1 MTIIN
6 IHEGNQTR
14 KISSDNFPITIGTD
28 LNSDI
33 LIVGSLSLGIA
44 MIIDLIDDR
53 LVLQKINPS
62 IDTKVNNEEFSGNYW
77 IKNDDELVV
86 SDKRV
91 QFQISTNQIIINV
104 DNISIEDQPTQFQKR
119 QSESIFQKKAFQRA
133 AIGVFFLVG
142 YFLFYLFTS
151 KAVEIRTMPADAK
164 VSVSGGFFPHLK
176 ISGRFLLRPG
186 KYRADY
192 SRSGYIPNSLDIT
205 ITKESSQVI
214 DIKLR
219 KTPGIVRFITRPD
232 VVYELYLEG
241 KRSAPFICADMEM
254 YQEEC
259 KKRGFPFG
267 GLLESGTRDVEL
279 RFEKHF
285 PIKEQLIING
295 MGEEQEFIFD
305 LKPAWADVQIDTKP
319 SGAEIFIDGKNVGLA
334 PLDLDIIE
342 GQHALEIK
350 KNGFKD
356 FSTEITVKAKENI
369 ILEPF
374 NLNLIDSKL
383 NIISYP
389 KGASVNID
397 SIYRGLT
404 PLELELEPIISHTI
418 SLSKPG
424 FETISENITL
434 DTQEEILKE
443 TNIEYVEFERELK
456 PIYGRMNF
464 LGTPGANLILE
475 DKKIGTVPI
484 SIDLLSKKQLLL
496 IEKERYVT
504 EELIINPTPGYE
516 QTIAI
521 NLMTPEEAAL
531 AALPNKIKT
540 TQGLDMR
547 LIYPGN
553 EFVMGA
559 PRRDQ
564 GRKTNETERLVKITR
579 PFYVGITEVSN
590 KEFREFEPK
599 HTSGAEVFREL
610 SNNMHPTV
618 MVSWQQAVE
627 YCNWL
632 SIQESLE
639 PAYEIKKGKYEL
651 KRPVGNGY
659 RLLTEAEWEWL
670 SRFNGGGGE
679 QKYPWGDSMPVA
691 EESGNYADESAEVFM
706 SNTLGQYW
714 DGYPVTSPN
723 GKFKANSL
731 GIFDLGGNVAEWV
744 NDYYK
749 VYPRDLKNIV
759 SDPLGPLE
767 GSSKV
772 IKGSS
777 WRHSSISALRYSFR
791 DHAVTSRL
799 DVGFRIARYSDRI
812 E

>member
-1 MTIIN
+1 MTTIVIQ
-6 IHEGNQTR
+6 EGNQTR
-14 KISSDNFPITIGTD
+14 KISSDDFPIKIGTD

-44 MIIDLIDDR
+44 LIIDLIDDR

-62 IDTKVNNEEFSGNYW
+62 VDTTVNDNEFSGNYW
-77 IKNDDELVV
+77 IKDGDELIV
-86 SDKRV
+86 SNKRV
-91 QFQISTNQIIINV
+91 QFKISANQIELNIENV
-104 DNISIEDQPTQFQKR
+104 SLEEQPTQFQKR
-119 QSESIFQKKAFQRA
+119 QSESIFQNKTIQRI
-133 AIGVFFLVG
+133 AIGLVFLVG

-151 KAVEIRTMPADAK
+151 KAVEINTIPADAK

-186 KYRADY
+186 EYRADY
-192 SRSGYIPNSLDIT
+192 SRSGYFSNSLDIE
-205 ITKESSQVI
+205 INEESSQVI
-214 DIKLR
+214 DIKLK

-241 KRSAPFICADMEM
+241 KFSPFICEDMEM

-259 KKRGFPFG
+259 RKRGFPFG
-267 GLLESGTRDVEL
+267 GPLEPGTRDVEL
-279 RFEKHF
+279 RFEKYF

-305 LKPAWADVQIDTKP
+305 LKPAWADVEIDTKP
-319 SGAEIFIDGKNVGLA
+319 SEAEIFIDGKNIGLT
-334 PLDLDIIE
+334 PLDLDIME
-342 GQHALEIK
+342 GQHTLEIK
-350 KNGFKD
+350 KNGFKN
-356 FSTEITVKAKENI
+356 FTTEIAVKAKENI
-369 ILEPF
+369 VLELF
-374 NLNLIDSKL
+374 NLSLLDSKI
-383 NIISYP
+383 NIISNP
-389 KGASVNID
+389 KEASVNIN

-404 PLELELEPIISHTI
+404 PLELELEPLVSHTI
-418 SLSKPG
+418 SLAKPG
-424 FETISENITL
+424 FKSISENIVL
-434 DTQEEILKE
+434 KTQEEILNE
-443 TNIEYVEFERELK
+443 RNVAYVEFERELK
-456 PIYGRMNF
+456 PIYGSISF
-464 LGTPGANLILE
+464 LGTPGAGLILE
-475 DKKIGTVPI
+475 GEQIGVVPI
-484 SIDLLSKKQLLL
+484 NLDLLSKKQLLL
-496 IEKERYVT
+496 IKKEGYVT
-504 EELIINPTPGYE
+504 EELMINPTSGYE
-516 QTIAI
+516 QTIEI

-531 AALPNKIKT
+531 AALPNKIQT
-540 TQGLDMR
+540 SQGLEMR

-579 PFYVGITEVSN
+579 PFYVGITETSN

-618 MVSWQQAVE
+618 MVSWQQAVA

-632 SIQESLE
+632 STQESLE
-639 PAYEIKKGKYEL
+639 PAYKVNKGKYEL
-651 KRPVGNGY
+651 TRPVSNGY

-679 QKYPWGDSMPVA
+679 QKYPWGDSMPVM
-691 EESGNYADESAEVFM
+691 EDSGNYADESAEVFM
-706 SNTLGQYW
+706 SNTLGKYW
-714 DGYPVTSPN
+714 DGYPVTSPT

-731 GIFDLGGNVAEWV
+731 GVFDLGGNVAEWV
-744 NDYYK
+744 NDYYS
-749 VYPRDLKNIV
+749 VYPRDLKNIE

-767 GSSKV
+767 GSSRM

-799 DVGFRIARYSDRI
+799 DVGFRIARYSDKI

>member
-1 MTIIN
+1 MTTIVIQ
-6 IHEGNQTR
+6 EGNQTR
-14 KISSDNFPITIGTD
+14 KISSDDFPIKIGTD

-44 MIIDLIDDR
+44 LIIDLIDDR

-62 IDTKVNNEEFSGNYW
+62 VDTTVNDNEFSGNYW
-77 IKNDDELVV
+77 IKDGDELIV
-86 SDKRV
+86 SNKRV
-91 QFQISTNQIIINV
+91 QFKISANQIELNIENV
-104 DNISIEDQPTQFQKR
+104 SLEEQPTQFQKR
-119 QSESIFQKKAFQRA
+119 QSESIFQNKTVQRI
-133 AIGVFFLVG
+133 AIGLVFLVG

-151 KAVEIRTMPADAK
+151 KAVEINTIPADAK

-186 KYRADY
+186 EYRADY
-192 SRSGYIPNSLDIT
+192 SRSGYFSNSLDIE
-205 ITKESSQVI
+205 INEESSQVI
-214 DIKLR
+214 DIKLK

-241 KRSAPFICADMEM
+241 KFSPFICEDMEM

-259 KKRGFPFG
+259 RKRGFSFG
-267 GLLESGTRDVEL
+267 GPLEPGTRDVEL
-279 RFEKHF
+279 RFEKYF

-305 LKPAWADVQIDTKP
+305 LKPAWADVEIDTKP
-319 SGAEIFIDGKNVGLA
+319 SEAEIFIDGKNIGLT
-334 PLDLDIIE
+334 PLDLDIME
-342 GQHALEIK
+342 GQHTLEIK
-350 KNGFKD
+350 KNGFKN
-356 FSTEITVKAKENI
+356 FTTEIAVKAKENI
-369 ILEPF
+369 VLELF
-374 NLNLIDSKL
+374 NLSLLDSKI
-383 NIISYP
+383 NIISNP
-389 KGASVNID
+389 KEASVNIN

-404 PLELELEPIISHTI
+404 PLELELEPLVSHTI
-418 SLSKPG
+418 SLAKPG
-424 FETISENITL
+424 FKSISENIVL
-434 DTQEEILKE
+434 KTQEEILNE
-443 TNIEYVEFERELK
+443 RNVAYVEFERELK
-456 PIYGRMNF
+456 PIYGSISF
-464 LGTPGANLILE
+464 LGTPGAVLILE
-475 DKKIGTVPI
+475 GEQIGVVPI
-484 SIDLLSKKQLLL
+484 NLDLLSKKQLLL
-496 IEKERYVT
+496 IKKEGYVT
-504 EELIINPTPGYE
+504 EELMINPTSGYE
-516 QTIAI
+516 QTIEI

-531 AALPNKIKT
+531 AALPNKIQT
-540 TQGLDMR
+540 SQGLEMR

-579 PFYVGITEVSN
+579 PFYVGITETSN

-618 MVSWQQAVE
+618 MVSWQQAVA

-632 SIQESLE
+632 STQESLE
-639 PAYEIKKGKYEL
+639 PAYKVNKGKYEL
-651 KRPVGNGY
+651 TRPVSNGY

-679 QKYPWGDSMPVA
+679 QKYPWGDSMPVM
-691 EESGNYADESAEVFM
+691 EDSGNYADESAEVFM
-706 SNTLGQYW
+706 SNTLGKYW
-714 DGYPVTSPN
+714 DGYPVTSPT

-731 GIFDLGGNVAEWV
+731 GVFDLGGNVAEWV
-744 NDYYK
+744 NDYYS
-749 VYPRDLKNIV
+749 VYPRDLKNV
-759 SDPLGPLE
+759 ESDPLGPLE
-767 GSSKV
+767 GSSRM

-799 DVGFRIARYSDRI
+799 DVGFRIARYSDKI

>member
-1 MTIIN
+1 MTTIVIQ
-6 IHEGNQTR
+6 EGNQTR
-14 KISSDNFPITIGTD
+14 KISSDDFPIKIGTD

-44 MIIDLIDDR
+44 LIIDLIDDR

-62 IDTKVNNEEFSGNYW
+62 VDTTVNDNEFSGNYW
-77 IKNDDELVV
+77 IKDGDELIV
-86 SDKRV
+86 SNKRV
-91 QFQISTNQIIINV
+91 QFKISANQIELNIENV
-104 DNISIEDQPTQFQKR
+104 SLEEQPTQFQKR
-119 QSESIFQKKAFQRA
+119 QSESIFQNKTIQRI
-133 AIGVFFLVG
+133 AIGLVFLVG

-151 KAVEIRTMPADAK
+151 KAVEINTIPADAK

-186 KYRADY
+186 EYRADY
-192 SRSGYIPNSLDIT
+192 SRSGYFSNSLDIE
-205 ITKESSQVI
+205 INEESSQVI
-214 DIKLR
+214 DIKLK
-219 KTPGIVRFITRPD
+219 KTPGIVRFITQPD

-241 KRSAPFICADMEM
+241 KFSPFICEDMEM

-259 KKRGFPFG
+259 RKRGFSFG
-267 GLLESGTRDVEL
+267 GPLEPGTRDVEL
-279 RFEKHF
+279 RFEKYF

-305 LKPAWADVQIDTKP
+305 LKPAWADVEINTKP
-319 SGAEIFIDGKNVGLA
+319 SEAEIFIDGKNIGLT
-334 PLDLDIIE
+334 PLDLDIME
-342 GQHALEIK
+342 GQHTLEIK

-356 FSTEITVKAKENI
+356 FTTEIAVKAKENI
-369 ILEPF
+369 VLELF
-374 NLNLIDSKL
+374 NLSLLDSKI
-383 NIISYP
+383 NIISNP
-389 KGASVNID
+389 KEASVNIN

-404 PLELELEPIISHTI
+404 PLELELEPLVSHTI
-418 SLSKPG
+418 SLAKPG
-424 FETISENITL
+424 FKSISENIIL
-434 DTQEEILKE
+434 KTQEEILNE
-443 TNIEYVEFERELK
+443 RNVAYVEFERELK
-456 PIYGRMNF
+456 PIYGSISF
-464 LGTPGANLILE
+464 LGTPGAGLILE
-475 DKKIGTVPI
+475 GEQIGVVPI
-484 SIDLLSKKQLLL
+484 NLDLLSKKQLLL
-496 IEKERYVT
+496 IKKEGYVT
-504 EELIINPTPGYE
+504 EELMINPTSGYE
-516 QTIAI
+516 QTIEI

-531 AALPNKIKT
+531 AALPNKIQT
-540 TQGLDMR
+540 SQGLEMR

-579 PFYVGITEVSN
+579 PFYVGITETSN

-618 MVSWQQAVE
+618 MVSWQQAVA

-632 SIQESLE
+632 STQESLE
-639 PAYEIKKGKYEL
+639 PAYKVNKGKYEL
-651 KRPVGNGY
+651 TQPVSNGY

-679 QKYPWGDSMPVA
+679 QKYPWGDSMPVM
-691 EESGNYADESAEVFM
+691 EDSGNYADESAEVFM
-706 SNTLGQYW
+706 SNTLGKYW
-714 DGYPVTSPN
+714 DGYPVTSPT

-731 GIFDLGGNVAEWV
+731 GVFDLGGNVAEWV
-744 NDYYK
+744 NDYYS
-749 VYPRDLKNIV
+749 VYPRDLKNV
-759 SDPLGPLE
+759 ESDPLGPLE
-767 GSSKV
+767 GSSRM

-799 DVGFRIARYSDRI
+799 DVGFRIARYSDKI

>member
-1 MTIIN
+1 MTTIVIQ
-6 IHEGNQTR
+6 EGNQTR
-14 KISSDNFPITIGTD
+14 KISSDDFPIKIGTD

-44 MIIDLIDDR
+44 LIIDLIDDR

-62 IDTKVNNEEFSGNYW
+62 VDTTVNDNEFSGNYW
-77 IKNDDELVV
+77 IKDGDELIV
-86 SDKRV
+86 SNKRV
-91 QFQISTNQIIINV
+91 QFKISANQIELNIKNV
-104 DNISIEDQPTQFQKR
+104 SLEEQPTQFQKR
-119 QSESIFQKKAFQRA
+119 QSESIFQNKTIQRI
-133 AIGVFFLVG
+133 AIGLVFLVG

-151 KAVEIRTMPADAK
+151 KAVEINTIPADAK

-186 KYRADY
+186 EYRADY
-192 SRSGYIPNSLDIT
+192 SRSGYFSNSLDIE
-205 ITKESSQVI
+205 INEESSQVI
-214 DIKLR
+214 DIKLK
-219 KTPGIVRFITRPD
+219 KTPGIVRFITQPD

-241 KRSAPFICADMEM
+241 KFSPFICEDMEM

-259 KKRGFPFG
+259 RKRGFSFG
-267 GLLESGTRDVEL
+267 GPLEPGTRDVEL
-279 RFEKHF
+279 RFEKYF
-285 PIKEQLIING
+285 PIKEQLKING

-305 LKPAWADVQIDTKP
+305 LKPAWADVEIDTKP
-319 SGAEIFIDGKNVGLA
+319 SEAEIFIDGKNIGLT
-334 PLDLDIIE
+334 PLDLDIME
-342 GQHALEIK
+342 GQHTLEIK
-350 KNGFKD
+350 KNGFKN
-356 FSTEITVKAKENI
+356 FTTEIAVKAKENI
-369 ILEPF
+369 VLELF
-374 NLNLIDSKL
+374 NLSLLDSKI
-383 NIISYP
+383 NIISNP
-389 KGASVNID
+389 KEASVNIN

-404 PLELELEPIISHTI
+404 PLELELEPLVSHTI
-418 SLSKPG
+418 SLAKPG
-424 FETISENITL
+424 FKSISENIIL
-434 DTQEEILKE
+434 KTQEEILNE
-443 TNIEYVEFERELK
+443 RNVAYVEFERELK
-456 PIYGRMNF
+456 PIYGSISF
-464 LGTPGANLILE
+464 LGTPGAGLILE
-475 DKKIGTVPI
+475 GEQIGVVPI
-484 SIDLLSKKQLLL
+484 NLDLLSKKQLLL
-496 IEKERYVT
+496 IKKEGYVT
-504 EELIINPTPGYE
+504 EELMINPTSGYE
-516 QTIAI
+516 QTIEI

-531 AALPNKIKT
+531 AALPNKIQT
-540 TQGLDMR
+540 SQGLEMR

-579 PFYVGITEVSN
+579 PFYVGITETSN

-618 MVSWQQAVE
+618 MVSWQQAVA

-632 SIQESLE
+632 STQESLE
-639 PAYEIKKGKYEL
+639 PAYKVNKGKYEL
-651 KRPVGNGY
+651 TRPVSNGY

-679 QKYPWGDSMPVA
+679 QKYPWGDSMPVM
-691 EESGNYADESAEVFM
+691 EDSGNYADESAEVFM
-706 SNTLGQYW
+706 SNTLGKYW
-714 DGYPVTSPN
+714 DGYPVTSPT

-731 GIFDLGGNVAEWV
+731 GVFDLGGNVAEWV
-744 NDYYK
+744 NDYYS
-749 VYPRDLKNIV
+749 VYPRDLKNIE

-767 GSSKV
+767 GSSRM

-799 DVGFRIARYSDRI
+799 DVGFRIARYSDKI

>member
-1 MTIIN
+1 MTTIVIQ
-6 IHEGNQTR
+6 EGNQTR
-14 KISSDNFPITIGTD
+14 KISSDDFPIKIGTD

-44 MIIDLIDDR
+44 LIIDLIDDR

-62 IDTKVNNEEFSGNYW
+62 VDTTVNDNEFSGNYW
-77 IKNDDELVV
+77 IKDGDELIV
-86 SDKRV
+86 SNKRV
-91 QFQISTNQIIINV
+91 QFKISANQIELNIENV
-104 DNISIEDQPTQFQKR
+104 SLEEQPTQFQKR
-119 QSESIFQKKAFQRA
+119 QSESIFQNKTIQRI
-133 AIGVFFLVG
+133 AIGLVFLVG

-151 KAVEIRTMPADAK
+151 KAVEINTIPADAK

-186 KYRADY
+186 EYRADY
-192 SRSGYIPNSLDIT
+192 SRSGYFSNSLDIE
-205 ITKESSQVI
+205 INEESSQVI
-214 DIKLR
+214 DIKLK
-219 KTPGIVRFITRPD
+219 KTPGIVRFITQPD

-241 KRSAPFICADMEM
+241 KFSPFICEDMEM

-259 KKRGFPFG
+259 RKRGFSFG
-267 GLLESGTRDVEL
+267 GPLEPGTRDVEL
-279 RFEKHF
+279 RFEKYF

-305 LKPAWADVQIDTKP
+305 LKPAWADVEINTKP
-319 SGAEIFIDGKNVGLA
+319 SEAEIFIDGKNIGLT
-334 PLDLDIIE
+334 PLDLDIME
-342 GQHALEIK
+342 GQHTLEIK
-350 KNGFKD
+350 KNGFKN
-356 FSTEITVKAKENI
+356 FTTEIAVKAKENI
-369 ILEPF
+369 VLELF
-374 NLNLIDSKL
+374 NLSLLDSKI
-383 NIISYP
+383 NIISNP
-389 KGASVNID
+389 KEASVNIN

-404 PLELELEPIISHTI
+404 PLELELEPLVSHTI
-418 SLSKPG
+418 SLAKPG
-424 FETISENITL
+424 FKSISENIVL
-434 DTQEEILKE
+434 KTQEEILNE
-443 TNIEYVEFERELK
+443 RNVAYVEFERELK
-456 PIYGRMNF
+456 PIYGSIIF
-464 LGTPGANLILE
+464 LGTPGAGLILE
-475 DKKIGTVPI
+475 GEQIGVVPI
-484 SIDLLSKKQLLL
+484 NLDLLSKKQLLL
-496 IEKERYVT
+496 IKKEGYVT
-504 EELIINPTPGYE
+504 EELMINPTSGYE
-516 QTIAI
+516 QTIEI

-531 AALPNKIKT
+531 AALPNKIQT
-540 TQGLDMR
+540 SQGLEMR

-579 PFYVGITEVSN
+579 PFYVGITETSN

-618 MVSWQQAVE
+618 MVSWQQAVA

-632 SIQESLE
+632 STQESLE
-639 PAYEIKKGKYEL
+639 PAYKVNKGKYEL
-651 KRPVGNGY
+651 TRPVSNGY

-679 QKYPWGDSMPVA
+679 QKYPWGDSMPVM
-691 EESGNYADESAEVFM
+691 EDSGNYADESAEVFM
-706 SNTLGQYW
+706 SNTLGKYW
-714 DGYPVTSPN
+714 DGYPVTSPT

-731 GIFDLGGNVAEWV
+731 GVFDLGGNVAEWV
-744 NDYYK
+744 NDYYS
-749 VYPRDLKNIV
+749 VYPRDLKNV
-759 SDPLGPLE
+759 ESDPLGPLE
-767 GSSKV
+767 GSSRM

-799 DVGFRIARYSDRI
+799 DVGFRIARYSDKI

>member
-1 MTIIN
+1 MTTIVIQ
-6 IHEGNQTR
+6 EGNQTR
-14 KISSDNFPITIGTD
+14 KISSDDFPIKIGTD

-33 LIVGSLSLGIA
+33 VIIGSLSLGIA

-53 LVLQKINPS
+53 LVLQMINS
-62 IDTKVNNEEFSGNYW
+62 SVDTKVNDNKFSGNHW
-77 IKNDDELVV
+77 IKDGDELIV

-91 QFQISTNQIIINV
+91 QFKISANQIELNIENV
-104 DNISIEDQPTQFQKR
+104 SSEEQPTQFQKR
-119 QSESIFQKKAFQRA
+119 QSESIFQNKTFQKA
-133 AIGVFFLVG
+133 AIGLVFLVG

-151 KAVEIRTMPADAK
+151 KAVEINTLPPDAK

-186 KYRADY
+186 EYRVDY
-192 SRSGYIPNSLDIT
+192 SRSGYIPSSLDIE
-205 ITKESSQVI
+205 INEESSQVI
-214 DIKLR
+214 DIKLK

-241 KRSAPFICADMEM
+241 KFSSFICEDMEM

-259 KKRGFPFG
+259 RKRGFPFG
-267 GLLESGTRDVEL
+267 GLLEPGTRDVEL
-279 RFEKHF
+279 RFDKYF
-285 PIKEQLIING
+285 PIKEQLVING

-305 LKPAWADVQIDTKP
+305 LEPAWADVQIDTKP
-319 SGAEIFIDGKNVGLA
+319 SGAEIFIDGKNIGFT
-334 PLDLDIIE
+334 PLDLDLIE
-342 GQHALEIK
+342 GQHALGFK
-350 KNGFKD
+350 KNGYKD
-356 FSTEITVKAKENI
+356 FTTELVVKAKENI
-369 ILEPF
+369 IFEPF
-374 NLNLIDSKL
+374 NLNLLDSKL
-383 NIISYP
+383 NITSNP
-389 KGASVNID
+389 LGASVNVD

-404 PLELELEPIISHTI
+404 PLKLELEPLVDHSI

-424 FETISENITL
+424 FKTISEKISL
-434 DTQEEILKE
+434 RTQEEILNE
-443 TNIEYVEFERELK
+443 RDVGYVEFERELK
-456 PIYGRMNF
+456 PIYGSISF
-464 LGTPGANLILE
+464 LGTPGADLILE
-475 DKKIGTVPI
+475 GEQIGVVPI
-484 SIDLLSKKQLLL
+484 NLDLLSKKQLLL
-496 IEKERYVT
+496 IKKEGYVT
-504 EELIINPTPGYE
+504 EELMINPTSGYE
-516 QTIAI
+516 QTIEI
-521 NLMTPEEAAL
+521 NLMTPEESAL

-540 TQGLDMR
+540 SQGLEMR

-579 PFYVGITEVSN
+579 PFYVGITETSN

-610 SNNMHPTV
+610 SNNLHPTV
-618 MVSWQQAVE
+618 MVSWQQAAA

-632 SIQESLE
+632 SAQESLE
-639 PAYEIKKGKYEL
+639 PAYKINKGKYEL
-651 KRPVGNGY
+651 RRPVSNGY

-679 QKYPWGDSMPVA
+679 QKYPWGDSMPVM
-691 EESGNYADESAEVFM
+691 EDSGNYADESAEVFM
-706 SNTLGQYW
+706 SNTLGKYW
-714 DGYPVTSPN
+714 DGYPVTSPS

-731 GIFDLGGNVAEWV
+731 GVYDLGGNVAEWV
-744 NDYYK
+744 NDYYS
-749 VYPRDLKNIV
+749 VYPRDLKNIE

-767 GSSKV
+767 GSSRM

-791 DHAVTSRL
+791 DHAVASRL
-799 DVGFRIARYSDRI
+799 DVGFRIARYSDKI

>member
-1 MTIIN
+1 MTTIVIQ
-6 IHEGNQTR
+6 EGNQTR
-14 KISSDNFPITIGTD
+14 KISSDDFPIKIGTD

-44 MIIDLIDDR
+44 LIIDLIDDR

-62 IDTKVNNEEFSGNYW
+62 VDTTVNDNEFSGNYW
-77 IKNDDELVV
+77 IKDGDELIV
-86 SDKRV
+86 SNKRV
-91 QFQISTNQIIINV
+91 QFKISANQIELNIENV
-104 DNISIEDQPTQFQKR
+104 SLEEQPTQFQKR
-119 QSESIFQKKAFQRA
+119 QSESIFQNKTIQRI
-133 AIGVFFLVG
+133 AIGLVFLVG

-151 KAVEIRTMPADAK
+151 KAVEINTIPADAK

-186 KYRADY
+186 EYRADY
-192 SRSGYIPNSLDIT
+192 SRSGYFSNSLDIE
-205 ITKESSQVI
+205 INEESSQVI
-214 DIKLR
+214 DIKLK
-219 KTPGIVRFITRPD
+219 KTPGIVRFITQPD

-241 KRSAPFICADMEM
+241 KFSPFICEDMEM

-259 KKRGFPFG
+259 RKRGFSFG
-267 GLLESGTRDVEL
+267 GPLEPGTRDVEL
-279 RFEKHF
+279 RFEKYF
-285 PIKEQLIING
+285 PIKEELIING

-305 LKPAWADVQIDTKP
+305 LKPAWADVEIDTKP
-319 SGAEIFIDGKNVGLA
+319 SEAEIFIDGKNIGLT
-334 PLDLDIIE
+334 PLDLDIME
-342 GQHALEIK
+342 GQHTLEIK
-350 KNGFKD
+350 KNGFKN
-356 FSTEITVKAKENI
+356 FTTEIAVKAKENI
-369 ILEPF
+369 VLELF
-374 NLNLIDSKL
+374 NLSLLDSKI
-383 NIISYP
+383 NIISNP
-389 KGASVNID
+389 KEASVNIN

-404 PLELELEPIISHTI
+404 PLELELEPLVSHTI
-418 SLSKPG
+418 SLAKPG
-424 FETISENITL
+424 FKSISENIVL
-434 DTQEEILKE
+434 KTQEEILNE
-443 TNIEYVEFERELK
+443 RNVAYVEFERELK
-456 PIYGRMNF
+456 PIYGSISF
-464 LGTPGANLILE
+464 LGTPGAGLILE
-475 DKKIGTVPI
+475 GEQIGVVPI
-484 SIDLLSKKQLLL
+484 NLDLLSKKQLLL
-496 IEKERYVT
+496 IKKEGYVT
-504 EELIINPTPGYE
+504 EELMINPTSGYE
-516 QTIAI
+516 QTIEI

-531 AALPNKIKT
+531 AALPNKIQT
-540 TQGLDMR
+540 SQGLEMR

-579 PFYVGITEVSN
+579 PFYVGITETSN

-618 MVSWQQAVE
+618 MVSWQQAVA

-632 SIQESLE
+632 STQESLE
-639 PAYEIKKGKYEL
+639 PAYKVNKGKYEL
-651 KRPVGNGY
+651 TQPVSNGY

-679 QKYPWGDSMPVA
+679 QKYPWGDSMPVM
-691 EESGNYADESAEVFM
+691 EDSGNYADESAEVFM
-706 SNTLGQYW
+706 SNTLGKYW
-714 DGYPVTSPN
+714 DGYPVTSPT

-731 GIFDLGGNVAEWV
+731 GVFDLGGNVAEWV
-744 NDYYK
+744 NDYYS
-749 VYPRDLKNIV
+749 VYPRDLKNIE

-767 GSSKV
+767 GNSRM

-799 DVGFRIARYSDRI
+799 DVGFRIARYSDKI

>member
-1 MTIIN
+1 MTTIVIQ
-6 IHEGNQTR
+6 EGNQTR
-14 KISSDNFPITIGTD
+14 KISSDDFPIKIGTD

-44 MIIDLIDDR
+44 LIIDLIDER

-62 IDTKVNNEEFSGNYW
+62 VDTTVNDNEFSGNYW
-77 IKNDDELVV
+77 IKDGDELIV
-86 SDKRV
+86 SNKRV
-91 QFQISTNQIIINV
+91 QFKISANQIELNIENV
-104 DNISIEDQPTQFQKR
+104 SLEEQPTQFQKR
-119 QSESIFQKKAFQRA
+119 QSESIFQNKTIQRI
-133 AIGVFFLVG
+133 AIGLVFLVG

-151 KAVEIRTMPADAK
+151 KAVEINTIPADAK

-186 KYRADY
+186 EYRADY
-192 SRSGYIPNSLDIT
+192 SRSGYFSNSLDIE
-205 ITKESSQVI
+205 INEESSQVI
-214 DIKLR
+214 DIKLK

-241 KRSAPFICADMEM
+241 KFSPFICEDMEM

-259 KKRGFPFG
+259 RKRGFSFG
-267 GLLESGTRDVEL
+267 GPLEPGTRDVEL
-279 RFEKHF
+279 RFEKYF
-285 PIKEQLIING
+285 PIKEQLKING

-305 LKPAWADVQIDTKP
+305 LKPAWADVEIDTKP
-319 SGAEIFIDGKNVGLA
+319 SEAEIFIDGKNIGLT
-334 PLDLDIIE
+334 PLDLDIME
-342 GQHALEIK
+342 GQHTLEIK
-350 KNGFKD
+350 KNGFKN
-356 FSTEITVKAKENI
+356 FTTEIAVKAKENI
-369 ILEPF
+369 VLELF
-374 NLNLIDSKL
+374 NLSLLDSKI
-383 NIISYP
+383 NIISNP
-389 KGASVNID
+389 KEASVNIN

-404 PLELELEPIISHTI
+404 PLELELEPLVSHTI
-418 SLSKPG
+418 SLAKPG
-424 FETISENITL
+424 FKSISENIVL
-434 DTQEEILKE
+434 KTQEEILNE
-443 TNIEYVEFERELK
+443 RNVAYVEFERELK
-456 PIYGRMNF
+456 PIYGSISF
-464 LGTPGANLILE
+464 LGTPGAGLILE
-475 DKKIGTVPI
+475 GEQIGVVPI
-484 SIDLLSKKQLLL
+484 NLDLLSKKQLLL
-496 IEKERYVT
+496 IKKEGYVT
-504 EELIINPTPGYE
+504 EELMINPTSGYE
-516 QTIAI
+516 QTIEI

-531 AALPNKIKT
+531 AALPNKIQT
-540 TQGLDMR
+540 SQGLEMR

-579 PFYVGITEVSN
+579 PFYVGITETSN

-618 MVSWQQAVE
+618 MVSWQQAVA

-632 SIQESLE
+632 STQESLE
-639 PAYEIKKGKYEL
+639 PAYKVNKGKYEL
-651 KRPVGNGY
+651 TRPVSNGY

-679 QKYPWGDSMPVA
+679 QKYPWGDSMPVM
-691 EESGNYADESAEVFM
+691 EDSGNYADESAEVFM
-706 SNTLGQYW
+706 SNTLGKYW
-714 DGYPVTSPN
+714 DGYPVTSPT

-731 GIFDLGGNVAEWV
+731 GVFDLGGNVAEWV
-744 NDYYK
+744 NDYYS
-749 VYPRDLKNIV
+749 VYPRDLKNIE

-767 GSSKV
+767 GSSRM

-799 DVGFRIARYSDRI
+799 DVGFRIARYSDKI

>member
-1 MTIIN
+1 MTTIVIQ
-6 IHEGNQTR
+6 EGNQTR
-14 KISSDNFPITIGTD
+14 KISSDDFPIKIGTD

-44 MIIDLIDDR
+44 LIIDLIDDR

-62 IDTKVNNEEFSGNYW
+62 VDTTVNDNEFSGNYW
-77 IKNDDELVV
+77 IKDGDELIV
-86 SDKRV
+86 SNKRV
-91 QFQISTNQIIINV
+91 QFKISANQIELNIKNV
-104 DNISIEDQPTQFQKR
+104 SLEEQPTQFQKR
-119 QSESIFQKKAFQRA
+119 QSESIFQNKTIQRI
-133 AIGVFFLVG
+133 AIGLVFLVG

-151 KAVEIRTMPADAK
+151 KAVEINTIPADAK

-186 KYRADY
+186 EYRADY
-192 SRSGYIPNSLDIT
+192 SRSGYFSNSLDIE
-205 ITKESSQVI
+205 INEESSQVI
-214 DIKLR
+214 DIKLK
-219 KTPGIVRFITRPD
+219 KTPGIVRFITQPD

-241 KRSAPFICADMEM
+241 KFSPFICEDMEM

-259 KKRGFPFG
+259 RKRGFSFG
-267 GLLESGTRDVEL
+267 GPLEPGTRDVEL
-279 RFEKHF
+279 RFEKYF

-305 LKPAWADVQIDTKP
+305 LKPAWADVEIDTKP
-319 SGAEIFIDGKNVGLA
+319 SEAEIFIDGKNIGLT
-334 PLDLDIIE
+334 PLDLDIME
-342 GQHALEIK
+342 GQHTLEIK

-356 FSTEITVKAKENI
+356 FTTEIAVKAKENI
-369 ILEPF
+369 VLELF
-374 NLNLIDSKL
+374 NLSLLDSKI
-383 NIISYP
+383 NIISNP
-389 KGASVNID
+389 KEASVNIN

-404 PLELELEPIISHTI
+404 PLELELEPLVSHTI
-418 SLSKPG
+418 SLAKPG
-424 FETISENITL
+424 FKSISENIIL
-434 DTQEEILKE
+434 KTQEEILNE
-443 TNIEYVEFERELK
+443 RNVAYVEFERELK
-456 PIYGRMNF
+456 PIYGSISF
-464 LGTPGANLILE
+464 LGTPGAGLILE
-475 DKKIGTVPI
+475 GEQIGVVPI
-484 SIDLLSKKQLLL
+484 NLDLLSKKQLLL
-496 IEKERYVT
+496 IKKEGYVT
-504 EELIINPTPGYE
+504 EELMINPTSGYE
-516 QTIAI
+516 QTIEI

-531 AALPNKIKT
+531 AALPNKIQT
-540 TQGLDMR
+540 SQGLEMR

-579 PFYVGITEVSN
+579 PFYVGITETSN

-618 MVSWQQAVE
+618 MVSWQQAVA

-632 SIQESLE
+632 STQESLE
-639 PAYEIKKGKYEL
+639 PAYKVNKGKYEL
-651 KRPVGNGY
+651 TRPVSNGY

-679 QKYPWGDSMPVA
+679 QKYPWGDSMPVM
-691 EESGNYADESAEVFM
+691 EDSGNYADESAEVFM
-706 SNTLGQYW
+706 SNTLGKYW
-714 DGYPVTSPN
+714 DGYPVTSPT

-731 GIFDLGGNVAEWV
+731 GVFDLGGNVAEWV
-744 NDYYK
+744 NDYYS
-749 VYPRDLKNIV
+749 VYPRDLKNV
-759 SDPLGPLE
+759 ESDPLGPLE
-767 GSSKV
+767 GSSRM

-799 DVGFRIARYSDRI
+799 DVGFRIARYSDKI

>member
-1 MTIIN
+1 MTTIVIQ
-6 IHEGNQTR
+6 EGNQTR
-14 KISSDNFPITIGTD
+14 KISSDDFPIKIGTD

-44 MIIDLIDDR
+44 LIIDLIDDR

-62 IDTKVNNEEFSGNYW
+62 VDTTVNDNEFSGNYW
-77 IKNDDELVV
+77 IKDGDELIV
-86 SDKRV
+86 SNKRV
-91 QFQISTNQIIINV
+91 QFKISANQIELNIENV
-104 DNISIEDQPTQFQKR
+104 SLEEQPTQFQKR
-119 QSESIFQKKAFQRA
+119 QSESIFQNKTIQRI
-133 AIGVFFLVG
+133 AIGLVFLVG

-151 KAVEIRTMPADAK
+151 KAVEINTIPADAK

-186 KYRADY
+186 EYRADY
-192 SRSGYIPNSLDIT
+192 SRSGYFSNSLDIE
-205 ITKESSQVI
+205 INEESSQVI
-214 DIKLR
+214 DIKLK
-219 KTPGIVRFITRPD
+219 KTPGIVRFITQPD

-241 KRSAPFICADMEM
+241 KFSPFICEDMEM

-259 KKRGFPFG
+259 RKRGFSFG
-267 GLLESGTRDVEL
+267 GPLEPGTRDVEL
-279 RFEKHF
+279 RFEKYF

-305 LKPAWADVQIDTKP
+305 LKPAWADVEIDTKP
-319 SGAEIFIDGKNVGLA
+319 SEAEIFIDGKNIGLT
-334 PLDLDIIE
+334 PLDLDIME
-342 GQHALEIK
+342 GQHTLEIK
-350 KNGFKD
+350 KNGFKN
-356 FSTEITVKAKENI
+356 FTTEIAVKAKENI
-369 ILEPF
+369 VLELF
-374 NLNLIDSKL
+374 NLSLLDSKI
-383 NIISYP
+383 NIISNP
-389 KGASVNID
+389 KEASVNIN

-404 PLELELEPIISHTI
+404 PLELELEPLVSHTI
-418 SLSKPG
+418 SLAKPG
-424 FETISENITL
+424 FKSISENIIL
-434 DTQEEILKE
+434 KTQEEILNE
-443 TNIEYVEFERELK
+443 RNVAYVEFERELK
-456 PIYGRMNF
+456 PIYGSISF
-464 LGTPGANLILE
+464 LGTPGAGLILE
-475 DKKIGTVPI
+475 GEQIGVVPI
-484 SIDLLSKKQLLL
+484 NLDLLSKKQLLL
-496 IEKERYVT
+496 IKKEGYVT
-504 EELIINPTPGYE
+504 EELMINPTSGYE
-516 QTIAI
+516 QTIEI

-531 AALPNKIKT
+531 AALPNKIQT
-540 TQGLDMR
+540 SQGLEMR

-579 PFYVGITEVSN
+579 PFYVGITETSN

-618 MVSWQQAVE
+618 MVSWQQAVA

-632 SIQESLE
+632 STQESLE
-639 PAYEIKKGKYEL
+639 PAYKVNKGKYEL
-651 KRPVGNGY
+651 TRPVSNGY

-679 QKYPWGDSMPVA
+679 QKYPWGDSMPVM
-691 EESGNYADESAEVFM
+691 EDSGNYADESAEVFM
-706 SNTLGQYW
+706 SNTLGKYW
-714 DGYPVTSPN
+714 DGYPVTSPT

-731 GIFDLGGNVAEWV
+731 GVFDLGGNVAEWV
-744 NDYYK
+744 NDYYS
-749 VYPRDLKNIV
+749 VYPRDLKNV
-759 SDPLGPLE
+759 ESDPLGPLE
-767 GSSKV
+767 GSSRM

-799 DVGFRIARYSDRI
+799 DVGFRIARYSDKI

>member
-1 MTIIN
+1 MTTIVIQ
-6 IHEGNQTR
+6 EGNQTR
-14 KISSDNFPITIGTD
+14 KISSDDFPIKIGTD

-44 MIIDLIDDR
+44 LIIDLIDDR

-62 IDTKVNNEEFSGNYW
+62 VDTTVNDNEFSGNYW
-77 IKNDDELVV
+77 IKDGDELIV
-86 SDKRV
+86 SNKRV
-91 QFQISTNQIIINV
+91 QFKISANQIELNIKNV
-104 DNISIEDQPTQFQKR
+104 SLEEQPTQFQKR
-119 QSESIFQKKAFQRA
+119 QSESIFQNKTIQRI
-133 AIGVFFLVG
+133 AIGLVFLVG

-151 KAVEIRTMPADAK
+151 KAVEINTIPADAK

-186 KYRADY
+186 EYRADY
-192 SRSGYIPNSLDIT
+192 SRSGYFSNSLDIE
-205 ITKESSQVI
+205 INEESSQVI
-214 DIKLR
+214 DIKLK
-219 KTPGIVRFITRPD
+219 KTPGIVRFITQPD

-241 KRSAPFICADMEM
+241 KFSPFICEDMEM

-259 KKRGFPFG
+259 RKRGFSFG
-267 GLLESGTRDVEL
+267 GPLEPGTRDVEL
-279 RFEKHF
+279 RFEKYF

-305 LKPAWADVQIDTKP
+305 LKPAWADVEIDTKP
-319 SGAEIFIDGKNVGLA
+319 SGAEIFIDGKNIGLT
-334 PLDLDIIE
+334 PLDLDIME
-342 GQHALEIK
+342 GQHTLEIK

-356 FSTEITVKAKENI
+356 FTTEIAVKAKENI
-369 ILEPF
+369 VLELF
-374 NLNLIDSKL
+374 NLSLLDSKI
-383 NIISYP
+383 NIISNP
-389 KGASVNID
+389 KEASVNIN

-404 PLELELEPIISHTI
+404 PLELELEPLVSHTI
-418 SLSKPG
+418 SLAKPG
-424 FETISENITL
+424 FKSISENIIL
-434 DTQEEILKE
+434 KTQEEILNE
-443 TNIEYVEFERELK
+443 RNVAYVEFERELK
-456 PIYGRMNF
+456 PIYGSISF
-464 LGTPGANLILE
+464 LGTPGAGLILE
-475 DKKIGTVPI
+475 GEQIGVVPI
-484 SIDLLSKKQLLL
+484 NLDLLSKKQLLL
-496 IEKERYVT
+496 IKKEGYVT
-504 EELIINPTPGYE
+504 EELMINPTSGYE
-516 QTIAI
+516 QTIEI

-531 AALPNKIKT
+531 AALPNKIQT
-540 TQGLDMR
+540 SQGLEMR

-579 PFYVGITEVSN
+579 PFYVGITETSN

-618 MVSWQQAVE
+618 MVSWQQAVA

-632 SIQESLE
+632 STQESLE
-639 PAYEIKKGKYEL
+639 PAYKVNKGKYEL
-651 KRPVGNGY
+651 TRPVSNGY

-679 QKYPWGDSMPVA
+679 QKYPWGDSMPVM
-691 EESGNYADESAEVFM
+691 EDSGNYADESAEVFM
-706 SNTLGQYW
+706 SNTLGKYW
-714 DGYPVTSPN
+714 DGYPVTSPT

-731 GIFDLGGNVAEWV
+731 GVFDLGGNVAEWV
-744 NDYYK
+744 NDYYS
-749 VYPRDLKNIV
+749 VYPRDLKNIE

-767 GSSKV
+767 GSSRM

-799 DVGFRIARYSDRI
+799 DVGFRIARYSDKI

>member
-1 MTIIN
+1 MTTIVIQ
-6 IHEGNQTR
+6 EGNQTR
-14 KISSDNFPITIGTD
+14 KISSDDFPIKIGTD

-44 MIIDLIDDR
+44 LIIDLIDDR

-62 IDTKVNNEEFSGNYW
+62 VDTTVNDNEFSGNYW
-77 IKNDDELVV
+77 IKDGDELIV
-86 SDKRV
+86 SNKRV
-91 QFQISTNQIIINV
+91 QFKISANQIELNIENV
-104 DNISIEDQPTQFQKR
+104 SLEEQPTQFQKR
-119 QSESIFQKKAFQRA
+119 QSESIFQNKTIQRI
-133 AIGVFFLVG
+133 AIGLVFLVG

-151 KAVEIRTMPADAK
+151 KAVEINTIPADAK

-186 KYRADY
+186 EYRADY
-192 SRSGYIPNSLDIT
+192 SRSGYFSNSLDIE
-205 ITKESSQVI
+205 INEESSQVI
-214 DIKLR
+214 DIKLK
-219 KTPGIVRFITRPD
+219 KTPGIVRFITQPD

-241 KRSAPFICADMEM
+241 KFSPFICEDMEM

-259 KKRGFPFG
+259 RKRGFSFG
-267 GLLESGTRDVEL
+267 GPLEPGTRDVEL
-279 RFEKHF
+279 RFEKYF
-285 PIKEQLIING
+285 PIKEQLKING

-305 LKPAWADVQIDTKP
+305 LKPAWADVEIDTKP
-319 SGAEIFIDGKNVGLA
+319 SEAEIFIDGKNIGLT
-334 PLDLDIIE
+334 PLDLDIME
-342 GQHALEIK
+342 GQHTLEIK

-356 FSTEITVKAKENI
+356 FTTEIAVKAKENI
-369 ILEPF
+369 VLELF
-374 NLNLIDSKL
+374 NLSLLDSKI
-383 NIISYP
+383 NIISNP
-389 KGASVNID
+389 KEASVNIN

-404 PLELELEPIISHTI
+404 PLELELEPLVSHTI
-418 SLSKPG
+418 SLAKPG
-424 FETISENITL
+424 FKSISENIIL
-434 DTQEEILKE
+434 KTQEEILNE
-443 TNIEYVEFERELK
+443 RNVAYVEFERELK
-456 PIYGRMNF
+456 PIYGSISF
-464 LGTPGANLILE
+464 LGTPGAGLILE
-475 DKKIGTVPI
+475 GEQIGVVPI
-484 SIDLLSKKQLLL
+484 NLDLLSKKQLLL
-496 IEKERYVT
+496 IKKEGYVT
-504 EELIINPTPGYE
+504 EELMINPTSGYE
-516 QTIAI
+516 QTIEI

-531 AALPNKIKT
+531 AALPNKIQT
-540 TQGLDMR
+540 SQGLEMR

-579 PFYVGITEVSN
+579 PFYVGITETSN

-618 MVSWQQAVE
+618 MVSWQQAVA

-632 SIQESLE
+632 STQESLE
-639 PAYEIKKGKYEL
+639 PAYKVNKGKYEL
-651 KRPVGNGY
+651 TRPVSNGY

-679 QKYPWGDSMPVA
+679 QKYPWGDSMPVM
-691 EESGNYADESAEVFM
+691 EDSGNYADESAEVFM
-706 SNTLGQYW
+706 SNTLGKYW
-714 DGYPVTSPN
+714 DGYPVTSPT

-731 GIFDLGGNVAEWV
+731 GVFDLGGNVAEWV
-744 NDYYK
+744 NDYYS
-749 VYPRDLKNIV
+749 VYPRDLKNV
-759 SDPLGPLE
+759 ESDPLGPLE
-767 GSSKV
+767 GSSRM

-799 DVGFRIARYSDRI
+799 DVGFRIARYSDKI

>member
-1 MTIIN
+1 MTTIVIQ
-6 IHEGNQTR
+6 EGNQTR
-14 KISSDNFPITIGTD
+14 KISSDDFPIKIGTD

-44 MIIDLIDDR
+44 LIIDLIDDR

-62 IDTKVNNEEFSGNYW
+62 VDTTVNDNEFSGNYW
-77 IKNDDELVV
+77 IKDGDELIV
-86 SDKRV
+86 SNKRV
-91 QFQISTNQIIINV
+91 QFKISANQIELNIENV
-104 DNISIEDQPTQFQKR
+104 SLEEQPTQFQKR
-119 QSESIFQKKAFQRA
+119 QSESIFQNKTIQRI
-133 AIGVFFLVG
+133 AIGLVFLVG

-151 KAVEIRTMPADAK
+151 KAVEINTIPADAK

-186 KYRADY
+186 EYRADY
-192 SRSGYIPNSLDIT
+192 SRSGYFSNSLDIE
-205 ITKESSQVI
+205 INEESSQVI
-214 DIKLR
+214 DIKLK
-219 KTPGIVRFITRPD
+219 KTPGIVRFITQPD

-241 KRSAPFICADMEM
+241 KFSPFICEDMEM

-259 KKRGFPFG
+259 RKRGFSFG
-267 GLLESGTRDVEL
+267 GPLEPGTRDVEL
-279 RFEKHF
+279 RFEKYF
-285 PIKEQLIING
+285 PIKEQLKING

-305 LKPAWADVQIDTKP
+305 LKPAWADVEIDTKP
-319 SGAEIFIDGKNVGLA
+319 SEAEIFIDGKNIGLT
-334 PLDLDIIE
+334 PLDLDIME
-342 GQHALEIK
+342 GQHTLEIK

-356 FSTEITVKAKENI
+356 FTTEIAVKAKENI
-369 ILEPF
+369 VLELF
-374 NLNLIDSKL
+374 NLSLLDSKI
-383 NIISYP
+383 NIISNP
-389 KGASVNID
+389 KEASVNIN

-404 PLELELEPIISHTI
+404 PLELELEPLVSHTI
-418 SLSKPG
+418 SLAKPG
-424 FETISENITL
+424 FKSISENIIL
-434 DTQEEILKE
+434 KTQEEILNE
-443 TNIEYVEFERELK
+443 RNVAYVEFERELK
-456 PIYGRMNF
+456 PIYGSISF
-464 LGTPGANLILE
+464 LGTPGAGLILE
-475 DKKIGTVPI
+475 GEQIGVVPI
-484 SIDLLSKKQLLL
+484 NLDLLSKKQLLL
-496 IEKERYVT
+496 IKKEGYVT
-504 EELIINPTPGYE
+504 EELMINPTSGYE
-516 QTIAI
+516 QTIEI

-531 AALPNKIKT
+531 AALPNKIQT
-540 TQGLDMR
+540 SQGLEMR

-579 PFYVGITEVSN
+579 PFYVGITETSN

-618 MVSWQQAVE
+618 MVSWQQAVA

-632 SIQESLE
+632 STQESLE
-639 PAYEIKKGKYEL
+639 PAYKVNKGKYEL
-651 KRPVGNGY
+651 TRPVSNGY

-679 QKYPWGDSMPVA
+679 QKYPWGDSMPVM
-691 EESGNYADESAEVFM
+691 EDSGNYADESAEVFM
-706 SNTLGQYW
+706 SNTLGKYW
-714 DGYPVTSPN
+714 DGYPVTSPT

-731 GIFDLGGNVAEWV
+731 GVFDLGGNVAEWV
-744 NDYYK
+744 NDYYS
-749 VYPRDLKNIV
+749 VYPRDLKNIE

-767 GSSKV
+767 GSSRM

-799 DVGFRIARYSDRI
+799 DVGFRIARYSDKI

>member
-1 MTIIN
+1 MTTIVIQ
-6 IHEGNQTR
+6 EGNQTR
-14 KISSDNFPITIGTD
+14 KISSDDFPIKIGTD

-44 MIIDLIDDR
+44 LIIDLIDDR

-62 IDTKVNNEEFSGNYW
+62 VDTTVNDNEFSGNYW
-77 IKNDDELVV
+77 IKDGDELIV
-86 SDKRV
+86 SNKRV
-91 QFQISTNQIIINV
+91 QFKISANQIELNIENV
-104 DNISIEDQPTQFQKR
+104 SLEEQPTQFQKR
-119 QSESIFQKKAFQRA
+119 QSESIFQNKTIQRI
-133 AIGVFFLVG
+133 AIGLVFLVG

-151 KAVEIRTMPADAK
+151 KAVEINTIPADAK

-186 KYRADY
+186 EYRADY
-192 SRSGYIPNSLDIT
+192 SRSGYFSNSLDIE
-205 ITKESSQVI
+205 INEESSQVI
-214 DIKLR
+214 DIKLK

-232 VVYELYLEG
+232 VVYKLYLEG
-241 KRSAPFICADMEM
+241 KFSPFICEDMEM

-259 KKRGFPFG
+259 RKRGFSFG
-267 GLLESGTRDVEL
+267 GPLEPGTRDVEL
-279 RFEKHF
+279 RFEKYF
-285 PIKEQLIING
+285 TIKEQLIING

-305 LKPAWADVQIDTKP
+305 LKPAWADVEIDTKP
-319 SGAEIFIDGKNVGLA
+319 SEAEIFIDGKNIGLT
-334 PLDLDIIE
+334 PLDLDIME
-342 GQHALEIK
+342 GQHTLEIK
-350 KNGFKD
+350 KNGFKN
-356 FSTEITVKAKENI
+356 FTTEIAVKAKENI
-369 ILEPF
+369 VLELF
-374 NLNLIDSKL
+374 NLSLLDSKI
-383 NIISYP
+383 NIISNP
-389 KGASVNID
+389 KEASVNIN

-404 PLELELEPIISHTI
+404 PLELELEPLVSHTI
-418 SLSKPG
+418 SLAKPG
-424 FETISENITL
+424 FKSISENIVL
-434 DTQEEILKE
+434 KTQEEILNE
-443 TNIEYVEFERELK
+443 RNVAYVEFERELK
-456 PIYGRMNF
+456 PIYGSISF
-464 LGTPGANLILE
+464 LGTPGAGLILE
-475 DKKIGTVPI
+475 GEQIGVVPI
-484 SIDLLSKKQLLL
+484 NLDLLSKKQLLL
-496 IEKERYVT
+496 IKKEGYVT
-504 EELIINPTPGYE
+504 EELMINPTSGYE
-516 QTIAI
+516 QTIEI

-531 AALPNKIKT
+531 AALPNKIQT
-540 TQGLDMR
+540 SQGLEMR

-579 PFYVGITEVSN
+579 PFYVGITETSN

-618 MVSWQQAVE
+618 MVSWQQAVA

-632 SIQESLE
+632 STQESLE
-639 PAYEIKKGKYEL
+639 PAYKVNKGKYEL
-651 KRPVGNGY
+651 TRPVSNGY

-679 QKYPWGDSMPVA
+679 QKYPWGDSMPVM
-691 EESGNYADESAEVFM
+691 EDSGNYADESAEVFM
-706 SNTLGQYW
+706 SNTLGKYW
-714 DGYPVTSPN
+714 DGYPVTSPT

-731 GIFDLGGNVAEWV
+731 GVFDLGGNVAEWV
-744 NDYYK
+744 NDYYS
-749 VYPRDLKNIV
+749 VYPRDLKNIE

-767 GSSKV
+767 GSSRM

-799 DVGFRIARYSDRI
+799 DVGFRIARYSDKI

>member
-1 MTIIN
+1 MTTIVIQ
-6 IHEGNQTR
+6 EGNQTR
-14 KISSDNFPITIGTD
+14 KISSDDFPIKIGTD

-44 MIIDLIDDR
+44 LIIDLIDDR

-62 IDTKVNNEEFSGNYW
+62 VDTTVNDNEFSGNYW
-77 IKNDDELVV
+77 IKDGDELIV
-86 SDKRV
+86 SNKRV
-91 QFQISTNQIIINV
+91 QFKISANQIELNIENV
-104 DNISIEDQPTQFQKR
+104 SLEEQPTQFQKR
-119 QSESIFQKKAFQRA
+119 QSESIFQNKTIQRI
-133 AIGVFFLVG
+133 AIGLVFLVG

-151 KAVEIRTMPADAK
+151 KAVEINTIPADAK

-186 KYRADY
+186 EYRADY
-192 SRSGYIPNSLDIT
+192 SRSGYFSNSLDIE
-205 ITKESSQVI
+205 INEESSQVI
-214 DIKLR
+214 DIKLK
-219 KTPGIVRFITRPD
+219 KTPGIVRFITQPD

-241 KRSAPFICADMEM
+241 KFSPFICEDMEM

-259 KKRGFPFG
+259 RKRGFSFG
-267 GLLESGTRDVEL
+267 GPLEPGTRDVEL
-279 RFEKHF
+279 RFEKYF

-305 LKPAWADVQIDTKP
+305 LKPAWADVEIDTKP
-319 SGAEIFIDGKNVGLA
+319 SGAEIFIDGKNIGLT
-334 PLDLDIIE
+334 PLDLDIME
-342 GQHALEIK
+342 GQHTLEIK

-356 FSTEITVKAKENI
+356 FTTEIAVKAKENI
-369 ILEPF
+369 VLELF
-374 NLNLIDSKL
+374 NLSLLDSKI
-383 NIISYP
+383 NIISNP
-389 KGASVNID
+389 KEASVNIN

-404 PLELELEPIISHTI
+404 PLELELEPLVSHTI
-418 SLSKPG
+418 SLAKPG
-424 FETISENITL
+424 FKSISENIIL
-434 DTQEEILKE
+434 KTQEEILNE
-443 TNIEYVEFERELK
+443 RNVAYVEFERELK
-456 PIYGRMNF
+456 PIYGSISF
-464 LGTPGANLILE
+464 LGTPGAGLILE
-475 DKKIGTVPI
+475 GEQIGVVPI
-484 SIDLLSKKQLLL
+484 NLDLLSKKQLLL
-496 IEKERYVT
+496 IKKEGYVT
-504 EELIINPTPGYE
+504 EELMINPTSGYE
-516 QTIAI
+516 QTIEI

-531 AALPNKIKT
+531 AALPNKIQT
-540 TQGLDMR
+540 SQGLEMR

-579 PFYVGITEVSN
+579 PFYVGITETSN

-618 MVSWQQAVE
+618 MVSWQQAVA

-632 SIQESLE
+632 STQESLE
-639 PAYEIKKGKYEL
+639 PAYKVNKGKYEL
-651 KRPVGNGY
+651 TRPVSNGY

-679 QKYPWGDSMPVA
+679 QKYPWGDSMPVM
-691 EESGNYADESAEVFM
+691 EDSGNYADESAEVFM
-706 SNTLGQYW
+706 SNTLGKYW
-714 DGYPVTSPN
+714 DGYPVTSPT

-731 GIFDLGGNVAEWV
+731 GVFDLGGNVAEWV
-744 NDYYK
+744 NDYYS
-749 VYPRDLKNIV
+749 VYPRDLKNV
-759 SDPLGPLE
+759 ESDPLGPLE
-767 GSSKV
+767 GSSRM

-799 DVGFRIARYSDRI
+799 DVGFRIARYSDKI

>member
-1 MTIIN
+1 MTTIVIQ
-6 IHEGNQTR
+6 EGNQTR
-14 KISSDNFPITIGTD
+14 KISSDDFPIKIGTD

-44 MIIDLIDDR
+44 LIIDLIDDR

-62 IDTKVNNEEFSGNYW
+62 VDTTVNDNEFSGNYW
-77 IKNDDELVV
+77 IKDGDELIV
-86 SDKRV
+86 SNKRV
-91 QFQISTNQIIINV
+91 QFKISANQIELNIENV
-104 DNISIEDQPTQFQKR
+104 SLEEQPTQFQKR
-119 QSESIFQKKAFQRA
+119 QSESIFQNKTIQRI
-133 AIGVFFLVG
+133 AIGLVFLVG

-151 KAVEIRTMPADAK
+151 KAVEINTIPADAK

-186 KYRADY
+186 EYRADY
-192 SRSGYIPNSLDIT
+192 SRSGYFSNSLDIE
-205 ITKESSQVI
+205 INEESSQVI
-214 DIKLR
+214 DIKLK
-219 KTPGIVRFITRPD
+219 KTPGIVRFITQPD

-241 KRSAPFICADMEM
+241 KFSPFICEDMEM

-259 KKRGFPFG
+259 RKRGFSFG
-267 GLLESGTRDVEL
+267 GPLEPGTRDVEL
-279 RFEKHF
+279 RFEKYF

-305 LKPAWADVQIDTKP
+305 LKPAWADVEIDTKP
-319 SGAEIFIDGKNVGLA
+319 SEAEIFIDGKNIGLT
-334 PLDLDIIE
+334 PLDLDIME
-342 GQHALEIK
+342 GQHTLEIK
-350 KNGFKD
+350 KNGFKN
-356 FSTEITVKAKENI
+356 FTTEIAVKAKENI
-369 ILEPF
+369 VLELF
-374 NLNLIDSKL
+374 NLSLLDSKI
-383 NIISYP
+383 NIISNP
-389 KGASVNID
+389 KEASVNIN

-404 PLELELEPIISHTI
+404 PLELELEPLVSHTI
-418 SLSKPG
+418 SLAKPG
-424 FETISENITL
+424 FKSISENIVL
-434 DTQEEILKE
+434 KTQEEILNE
-443 TNIEYVEFERELK
+443 RNVAYVEFERELK
-456 PIYGRMNF
+456 PIYGSISF
-464 LGTPGANLILE
+464 LGTPGAGLILE
-475 DKKIGTVPI
+475 GEQIGVVPI
-484 SIDLLSKKQLLL
+484 NLDLLSKKQLLL
-496 IEKERYVT
+496 IKKEGYVT
-504 EELIINPTPGYE
+504 EELMINPTSGYE
-516 QTIAI
+516 QTIEI

-531 AALPNKIKT
+531 AALPNKIQT
-540 TQGLDMR
+540 SQGLEMR

-579 PFYVGITEVSN
+579 PFYVGITETSN

-618 MVSWQQAVE
+618 MVSWQQAVA

-632 SIQESLE
+632 STQESLE
-639 PAYEIKKGKYEL
+639 PAYKVNKGKYEL
-651 KRPVGNGY
+651 TQPVSNGY

-679 QKYPWGDSMPVA
+679 QKYPWGDSMPVM
-691 EESGNYADESAEVFM
+691 EDSGNYADESAEVFM
-706 SNTLGQYW
+706 SNTLGKYW
-714 DGYPVTSPN
+714 DGYPVTSPT

-731 GIFDLGGNVAEWV
+731 GVFDLGGNVAEWV
-744 NDYYK
+744 NDYYS
-749 VYPRDLKNIV
+749 VYPRDLKNV
-759 SDPLGPLE
+759 ESDPLGPLE
-767 GSSKV
+767 GSSRM

-799 DVGFRIARYSDRI
+799 DVGFRIARYSDKI

>member
-1 MTIIN
+1 MTTIVIQ
-6 IHEGNQTR
+6 EGNQTR
-14 KISSDNFPITIGTD
+14 KISSDDFPIKIGTD

-44 MIIDLIDDR
+44 LIIDLIDDR

-62 IDTKVNNEEFSGNYW
+62 VDTTVNDNEFSGNYW
-77 IKNDDELVV
+77 IKDGDELIV
-86 SDKRV
+86 SNKRV
-91 QFQISTNQIIINV
+91 QFKISANQIELNIENV
-104 DNISIEDQPTQFQKR
+104 SLEEQPTQFQKR
-119 QSESIFQKKAFQRA
+119 QSESIFQNKTIQRI
-133 AIGVFFLVG
+133 AIGLVFLVG

-151 KAVEIRTMPADAK
+151 KAVEINTIPADAK

-186 KYRADY
+186 EYRADY
-192 SRSGYIPNSLDIT
+192 SRSGYFSNSLDIE
-205 ITKESSQVI
+205 INEESSQVI
-214 DIKLR
+214 DIKLK
-219 KTPGIVRFITRPD
+219 KTPGIVRFITQPD

-241 KRSAPFICADMEM
+241 KFSPFICEDMEM

-259 KKRGFPFG
+259 RKRGFSFG
-267 GLLESGTRDVEL
+267 GPLEPGTRDVEL
-279 RFEKHF
+279 RFEKYF

-305 LKPAWADVQIDTKP
+305 LKPAWADVEIDTKP
-319 SGAEIFIDGKNVGLA
+319 SEAEIFIDGKNIGLT
-334 PLDLDIIE
+334 PLDLDIME
-342 GQHALEIK
+342 GQHTLEIK
-350 KNGFKD
+350 KNGFKN
-356 FSTEITVKAKENI
+356 FTTEIAVKAKENI
-369 ILEPF
+369 VLELF
-374 NLNLIDSKL
+374 NLSLLDSKI
-383 NIISYP
+383 NIISNP
-389 KGASVNID
+389 KEASVNIN

-404 PLELELEPIISHTI
+404 PLELELEPLVSHTI
-418 SLSKPG
+418 SLAKPG
-424 FETISENITL
+424 FKSISENIIL
-434 DTQEEILKE
+434 KTQEEILNE
-443 TNIEYVEFERELK
+443 RNVAYVEFEKELK
-456 PIYGRMNF
+456 PIYGSISF
-464 LGTPGANLILE
+464 LGTPGAGLILE
-475 DKKIGTVPI
+475 GEQIGVVPI
-484 SIDLLSKKQLLL
+484 NLDLLSKKQLLL
-496 IEKERYVT
+496 IKKEGYVT
-504 EELIINPTPGYE
+504 EELMINPTSGYE
-516 QTIAI
+516 QTIEI

-531 AALPNKIKT
+531 AALPNKIQT
-540 TQGLDMR
+540 SQGLEMR

-579 PFYVGITEVSN
+579 PFYVGITETSN

-618 MVSWQQAVE
+618 MVSWQQAVA

-632 SIQESLE
+632 STQESLE
-639 PAYEIKKGKYEL
+639 PAYKVNKGKYEL
-651 KRPVGNGY
+651 TQPVSNGY

-679 QKYPWGDSMPVA
+679 QKYPWGDSMPVM
-691 EESGNYADESAEVFM
+691 EDSGNYADESAEVFM
-706 SNTLGQYW
+706 SNTLGKYW
-714 DGYPVTSPN
+714 DGYPVTSPT

-731 GIFDLGGNVAEWV
+731 GVFDLGGNVAEWV
-744 NDYYK
+744 NDYYS
-749 VYPRDLKNIV
+749 VYPRDLKNV
-759 SDPLGPLE
+759 ESDPLGPLE
-767 GSSKV
+767 GSSRM

-799 DVGFRIARYSDRI
+799 DVGFRIARYSDKI

>member
-1 MTIIN
+1 MTTIVIQ
-6 IHEGNQTR
+6 EGNQTR
-14 KISSDNFPITIGTD
+14 KISSDDFPIKIGTD

-44 MIIDLIDDR
+44 LIIDLIDDR

-62 IDTKVNNEEFSGNYW
+62 VDTTVNDNEFSGNYW
-77 IKNDDELVV
+77 IKDGDELIV
-86 SDKRV
+86 SNKRV
-91 QFQISTNQIIINV
+91 QFKISANQIELNIENV
-104 DNISIEDQPTQFQKR
+104 SLEEQPTQFQKR
-119 QSESIFQKKAFQRA
+119 QSESIFQNKTIQRI
-133 AIGVFFLVG
+133 AIGLVFLVG

-151 KAVEIRTMPADAK
+151 KAVEINTIPADAK

-186 KYRADY
+186 EYRADY
-192 SRSGYIPNSLDIT
+192 SRSGYFSNSLDIE
-205 ITKESSQVI
+205 INEESSQVI
-214 DIKLR
+214 DIKLK
-219 KTPGIVRFITRPD
+219 KTPGIVRFITQPD

-241 KRSAPFICADMEM
+241 KFSPFICEDMEM

-259 KKRGFPFG
+259 RKRGFSFG
-267 GLLESGTRDVEL
+267 GPLEPGTRDVEL
-279 RFEKHF
+279 RFEKYF
-285 PIKEQLIING
+285 PIKEQLKING

-305 LKPAWADVQIDTKP
+305 LKPAWADVEIDTKP
-319 SGAEIFIDGKNVGLA
+319 SGAEIFIDGKNIGLT
-334 PLDLDIIE
+334 PLDLDIME
-342 GQHALEIK
+342 GQHTLEIK
-350 KNGFKD
+350 KNGFKN
-356 FSTEITVKAKENI
+356 FTTEIAVKAKENI
-369 ILEPF
+369 VLELF
-374 NLNLIDSKL
+374 NLSLLDSKI
-383 NIISYP
+383 NIISNP
-389 KGASVNID
+389 KEASVNIN

-404 PLELELEPIISHTI
+404 PLELELEPLVSHTI
-418 SLSKPG
+418 SLAKPG
-424 FETISENITL
+424 FKSISENIVL
-434 DTQEEILKE
+434 KTQEEILNE
-443 TNIEYVEFERELK
+443 RNVAYVEFERELK
-456 PIYGRMNF
+456 PIYGSISF
-464 LGTPGANLILE
+464 LGTPGAGLILE
-475 DKKIGTVPI
+475 GEQIGVVPI
-484 SIDLLSKKQLLL
+484 NLDLLSKKQLLL
-496 IEKERYVT
+496 IKKEGYVT
-504 EELIINPTPGYE
+504 EELMINPTSGYE
-516 QTIAI
+516 QTIEI

-531 AALPNKIKT
+531 AALPNKIQT
-540 TQGLDMR
+540 SQGLEMR

-579 PFYVGITEVSN
+579 PFYVGITETSN

-618 MVSWQQAVE
+618 MVSWQQAVA

-632 SIQESLE
+632 STQESLE
-639 PAYEIKKGKYEL
+639 PAYKVNKGKYEL
-651 KRPVGNGY
+651 TRPVSNGY

-679 QKYPWGDSMPVA
+679 QKYPWGDSMPVM
-691 EESGNYADESAEVFM
+691 EDSGNYADESAEVFM
-706 SNTLGQYW
+706 SNTLGKYW
-714 DGYPVTSPN
+714 DGYPVTSPT

-731 GIFDLGGNVAEWV
+731 GVFDLGGNVAEWV
-744 NDYYK
+744 NDYYS
-749 VYPRDLKNIV
+749 VYPRDLKNIE

-767 GSSKV
+767 GSSRM

-799 DVGFRIARYSDRI
+799 DVGFRIARYSDKI

>member
-1 MTIIN
+1 MTTIVIQ
-6 IHEGNQTR
+6 EGNQTR
-14 KISSDNFPITIGTD
+14 KISSDDFPIKIGTD

-44 MIIDLIDDR
+44 LIIDLIDDR

-62 IDTKVNNEEFSGNYW
+62 VDTTVNDNEFSGNYW
-77 IKNDDELVV
+77 IKDGDELIV
-86 SDKRV
+86 SNKRV
-91 QFQISTNQIIINV
+91 QFKISANQIELNIENV
-104 DNISIEDQPTQFQKR
+104 SLEEQPTQFQKR
-119 QSESIFQKKAFQRA
+119 QSESIFQNKTIQRI
-133 AIGVFFLVG
+133 AIGLVFLVG

-151 KAVEIRTMPADAK
+151 KAVEINTIPADAK

-186 KYRADY
+186 EYRADY
-192 SRSGYIPNSLDIT
+192 SRSGYFSNSLDIE
-205 ITKESSQVI
+205 INEESSQVI
-214 DIKLR
+214 DIKLK
-219 KTPGIVRFITRPD
+219 KTPGIVRFITQPD

-241 KRSAPFICADMEM
+241 KFSPFICEDMEM

-259 KKRGFPFG
+259 RKRGFSFG
-267 GLLESGTRDVEL
+267 GPLEPGTRDVEL
-279 RFEKHF
+279 RFEKYF

-305 LKPAWADVQIDTKP
+305 LKPAWADVEIDTKP
-319 SGAEIFIDGKNVGLA
+319 SEAEIFIDGKNIGLT
-334 PLDLDIIE
+334 PLDLDIME
-342 GQHALEIK
+342 GQHTLEIK

-356 FSTEITVKAKENI
+356 FTTEIAVKAKENI
-369 ILEPF
+369 VLELF
-374 NLNLIDSKL
+374 NLSLLDSKI
-383 NIISYP
+383 NIISNP
-389 KGASVNID
+389 KEASVNIN

-404 PLELELEPIISHTI
+404 PLELELEPLVSHTI
-418 SLSKPG
+418 SLAKPG
-424 FETISENITL
+424 FKSISENIVL
-434 DTQEEILKE
+434 KTQEEILNE
-443 TNIEYVEFERELK
+443 RNVAYVEFERELK
-456 PIYGRMNF
+456 PIYGSISF
-464 LGTPGANLILE
+464 LGTPGAGLILE
-475 DKKIGTVPI
+475 GEQIGVVPI
-484 SIDLLSKKQLLL
+484 NLDLLSKKQLLL
-496 IEKERYVT
+496 IKKEGYVT
-504 EELIINPTPGYE
+504 EELMINPTSGYE
-516 QTIAI
+516 QTIEI

-531 AALPNKIKT
+531 AALPNKIQT
-540 TQGLDMR
+540 SQGLEMR

-579 PFYVGITEVSN
+579 PFYVGITETSN

-618 MVSWQQAVE
+618 MVSWQQAVA

-632 SIQESLE
+632 STQESLE
-639 PAYEIKKGKYEL
+639 PAYKVNKGKYEL
-651 KRPVGNGY
+651 TRPVSNGY

-679 QKYPWGDSMPVA
+679 QKYPWGDSMPVM
-691 EESGNYADESAEVFM
+691 EDSGNYADESAEVFM
-706 SNTLGQYW
+706 SNTLGKYW
-714 DGYPVTSPN
+714 DGYPVTSPT

-731 GIFDLGGNVAEWV
+731 GVFDLGGNVAEWV
-744 NDYYK
+744 NDYYS
-749 VYPRDLKNIV
+749 VYPRDLKNIE

-767 GSSKV
+767 GNSRM

-799 DVGFRIARYSDRI
+799 DVGFRIARYSDKI

>member
-1 MTIIN
+1 MTTIVIQ
-6 IHEGNQTR
+6 EGNQTR
-14 KISSDNFPITIGTD
+14 KISSDDFPIKIGTD

-44 MIIDLIDDR
+44 LIIDLIDDR

-62 IDTKVNNEEFSGNYW
+62 VDTTVNDNEFSGNYW
-77 IKNDDELVV
+77 IKDGDELIV
-86 SDKRV
+86 SNKRV
-91 QFQISTNQIIINV
+91 QFKISANQIELNIKNV
-104 DNISIEDQPTQFQKR
+104 SLEEQPTQFQKR
-119 QSESIFQKKAFQRA
+119 QSESIFQNKTIQRI
-133 AIGVFFLVG
+133 AIGLVFLVG

-151 KAVEIRTMPADAK
+151 KAVEINTIPADAK

-186 KYRADY
+186 EYRADY
-192 SRSGYIPNSLDIT
+192 SRSGYFSNSLDIE
-205 ITKESSQVI
+205 INEESSQVI
-214 DIKLR
+214 DIKLK
-219 KTPGIVRFITRPD
+219 KTPGIVRFITQPD

-241 KRSAPFICADMEM
+241 KFSPFICEDMEM

-259 KKRGFPFG
+259 RKRGFSFG
-267 GLLESGTRDVEL
+267 GPLEPGTRDVEL
-279 RFEKHF
+279 RFEKYF
-285 PIKEQLIING
+285 PIKEQLKING

-305 LKPAWADVQIDTKP
+305 LKPAWADVEIDTKP
-319 SGAEIFIDGKNVGLA
+319 SEAEIFIDGKNIGLT
-334 PLDLDIIE
+334 PLDLDIME
-342 GQHALEIK
+342 GQHTLEIK

-356 FSTEITVKAKENI
+356 FTTEIAVKAKENI
-369 ILEPF
+369 VLELF
-374 NLNLIDSKL
+374 NLSLLDSKI
-383 NIISYP
+383 NIISNP
-389 KGASVNID
+389 KEASVNIN

-404 PLELELEPIISHTI
+404 PLELELEPLVSHTI
-418 SLSKPG
+418 SLAKPG
-424 FETISENITL
+424 FKSISENIVL
-434 DTQEEILKE
+434 KTQEEILNE
-443 TNIEYVEFERELK
+443 RNVAYVEFERELK
-456 PIYGRMNF
+456 PIYGSISF
-464 LGTPGANLILE
+464 LGTPGAGLILE
-475 DKKIGTVPI
+475 GEQIGVVPI
-484 SIDLLSKKQLLL
+484 NLDLLSKKQLLL
-496 IEKERYVT
+496 IKKEGYVT
-504 EELIINPTPGYE
+504 EELMINPTSGYE
-516 QTIAI
+516 QTIEI

-531 AALPNKIKT
+531 AALPNKIQT
-540 TQGLDMR
+540 SQGLEMR

-579 PFYVGITEVSN
+579 PFYVGITETSN

-618 MVSWQQAVE
+618 MVSWQQAVA

-632 SIQESLE
+632 STQESLE
-639 PAYEIKKGKYEL
+639 PAYKVNKGKYEL
-651 KRPVGNGY
+651 TRPVSNGY

-679 QKYPWGDSMPVA
+679 QKYPWGDSMPVM
-691 EESGNYADESAEVFM
+691 EDSGNYADESAEVFM
-706 SNTLGQYW
+706 SNTLGKYW
-714 DGYPVTSPN
+714 DGYPVTSPT

-731 GIFDLGGNVAEWV
+731 GVFDLGGNVAEWV
-744 NDYYK
+744 NDYYS
-749 VYPRDLKNIV
+749 VYPRDLKNV
-759 SDPLGPLE
+759 ESDPLGPLE
-767 GSSKV
+767 GSSRM

-799 DVGFRIARYSDRI
+799 DVGFRIARYSDKI

>member
-1 MTIIN
+1 MTTIVIQ
-6 IHEGNQTR
+6 EGNQTR
-14 KISSDNFPITIGTD
+14 KISSDDFPIKIGTD

-44 MIIDLIDDR
+44 LIIDLIDDR

-62 IDTKVNNEEFSGNYW
+62 VDTTVNDNEFSGNYW
-77 IKNDDELVV
+77 IKDGDELIV
-86 SDKRV
+86 SNKRV
-91 QFQISTNQIIINV
+91 QFKISANQIELNIENV
-104 DNISIEDQPTQFQKR
+104 SLEEQPTQFQKR
-119 QSESIFQKKAFQRA
+119 QSESIFQNKTIQRI
-133 AIGVFFLVG
+133 AIGLVFLVG

-151 KAVEIRTMPADAK
+151 KAVEINTIPADAK

-186 KYRADY
+186 EYRADY
-192 SRSGYIPNSLDIT
+192 SRSGYFSNSLDIE
-205 ITKESSQVI
+205 INEESSQVI
-214 DIKLR
+214 DIKLK
-219 KTPGIVRFITRPD
+219 KTPGIVRFITQPD

-241 KRSAPFICADMEM
+241 KFSPFICEDMEM

-259 KKRGFPFG
+259 RKRGFSFG
-267 GLLESGTRDVEL
+267 GPLEPGTRDVEL
-279 RFEKHF
+279 RFEKYF

-305 LKPAWADVQIDTKP
+305 LKPAWADVEIDTKP
-319 SGAEIFIDGKNVGLA
+319 SEAEIFIDGKNIGLT
-334 PLDLDIIE
+334 PLDLDIME
-342 GQHALEIK
+342 GQHTLEIK
-350 KNGFKD
+350 KNGFKN
-356 FSTEITVKAKENI
+356 FTTEIAVKAKENI
-369 ILEPF
+369 VLELF
-374 NLNLIDSKL
+374 NLSLLDSKI
-383 NIISYP
+383 NIISNP
-389 KGASVNID
+389 KEASVNIN

-404 PLELELEPIISHTI
+404 PLELELEPLVSHTI
-418 SLSKPG
+418 SLAKPG
-424 FETISENITL
+424 FKSISENIVL
-434 DTQEEILKE
+434 KTQEEILNE
-443 TNIEYVEFERELK
+443 RNVAYVEFERELK
-456 PIYGRMNF
+456 PIYGSISF
-464 LGTPGANLILE
+464 LGTPGAGLILE
-475 DKKIGTVPI
+475 GEQIGVVPI
-484 SIDLLSKKQLLL
+484 NLDLLSKKQLLL
-496 IEKERYVT
+496 IKKEGYVT
-504 EELIINPTPGYE
+504 EELMINPTSGYE
-516 QTIAI
+516 QTIKI

-531 AALPNKIKT
+531 AALPNKIQT
-540 TQGLDMR
+540 SQGLEMR

-579 PFYVGITEVSN
+579 PFYVGITETSN

-618 MVSWQQAVE
+618 MVSWQQAVA

-632 SIQESLE
+632 STQESLE
-639 PAYEIKKGKYEL
+639 PAYKVNKGKYEL
-651 KRPVGNGY
+651 TQPVSNGY

-679 QKYPWGDSMPVA
+679 QKYPWGDSMPVM
-691 EESGNYADESAEVFM
+691 EDSGNYADESAEVFM
-706 SNTLGQYW
+706 SNTLGKYW
-714 DGYPVTSPN
+714 DGYPVTSPT

-731 GIFDLGGNVAEWV
+731 GVFDLGGNVAEWV
-744 NDYYK
+744 NDYYS
-749 VYPRDLKNIV
+749 VYPRDLKNV
-759 SDPLGPLE
+759 ESDPLGPLE
-767 GSSKV
+767 GSSRM

-799 DVGFRIARYSDRI
+799 DVGFRIARYSDKI

>member
-1 MTIIN
+1 MTTIVIQ
-6 IHEGNQTR
+6 EGNQTR
-14 KISSDNFPITIGTD
+14 KISSDDFPIKIGTD

-44 MIIDLIDDR
+44 LIIDLIDDR

-62 IDTKVNNEEFSGNYW
+62 VDTTVNDNEFSGNYW
-77 IKNDDELVV
+77 IKDGDELIV
-86 SDKRV
+86 SNKRV
-91 QFQISTNQIIINV
+91 QFKISANQIELNIENV
-104 DNISIEDQPTQFQKR
+104 SLEEQPTQFQKR
-119 QSESIFQKKAFQRA
+119 QSESIFQNKTIQRI
-133 AIGVFFLVG
+133 AIGLVFLVG

-151 KAVEIRTMPADAK
+151 KAVEINTIPADAK

-186 KYRADY
+186 EYRADY
-192 SRSGYIPNSLDIT
+192 SRSGYFSNSLDIE
-205 ITKESSQVI
+205 INEESSQVI
-214 DIKLR
+214 DIKLK

-241 KRSAPFICADMEM
+241 KFSPFICEDMEM

-259 KKRGFPFG
+259 RKRGFSFG
-267 GLLESGTRDVEL
+267 GPLEPGTRDVEL
-279 RFEKHF
+279 RFEKYF

-305 LKPAWADVQIDTKP
+305 LKPAWADVEIDTKP
-319 SGAEIFIDGKNVGLA
+319 SEAEIFIDGKNIGLT
-334 PLDLDIIE
+334 PLDLDIME
-342 GQHALEIK
+342 GQHTLEIK
-350 KNGFKD
+350 KNGFKN
-356 FSTEITVKAKENI
+356 FTTEIAVKAKENI
-369 ILEPF
+369 VLELF
-374 NLNLIDSKL
+374 NLSLLDSKI
-383 NIISYP
+383 NIISNP
-389 KGASVNID
+389 KEASVNIN

-404 PLELELEPIISHTI
+404 PLELELEPLVSHTI
-418 SLSKPG
+418 SLAKPG
-424 FETISENITL
+424 FKSISENIVL
-434 DTQEEILKE
+434 KTQEEILNE
-443 TNIEYVEFERELK
+443 RNVAYVEFERELK
-456 PIYGRMNF
+456 PIYGSISF
-464 LGTPGANLILE
+464 LGTPGAGLILE
-475 DKKIGTVPI
+475 GEQIGVVPI
-484 SIDLLSKKQLLL
+484 NLDLLSKKQLLL
-496 IEKERYVT
+496 IKKEGYVT
-504 EELIINPTPGYE
+504 EELMINPTSGYE
-516 QTIAI
+516 QTIEI

-531 AALPNKIKT
+531 AALPNKIQT
-540 TQGLDMR
+540 SQGLEMR

-579 PFYVGITEVSN
+579 PFYVGITETSN

-618 MVSWQQAVE
+618 MVSWQQAVA

-632 SIQESLE
+632 STQESLE
-639 PAYEIKKGKYEL
+639 PAYKVNKGKYEL
-651 KRPVGNGY
+651 TQPVSNGY

-679 QKYPWGDSMPVA
+679 QKYPWGDSMPVM
-691 EESGNYADESAEVFM
+691 EDSGNYADESAEVFM
-706 SNTLGQYW
+706 SNTLGKYW
-714 DGYPVTSPN
+714 DGYPVTSPT

-731 GIFDLGGNVAEWV
+731 GVFDLGGNVAEWV
-744 NDYYK
+744 NDYYS
-749 VYPRDLKNIV
+749 VYPRDLKNIE

-767 GSSKV
+767 GNSRM

-799 DVGFRIARYSDRI
+799 DVGFRIARYSDKI

>member
-1 MTIIN
+1 MTTIVIQ
-6 IHEGNQTR
+6 EGNQTR
-14 KISSDNFPITIGTD
+14 KISSDDFPIKIGTD

-44 MIIDLIDDR
+44 LIIDLIDDR

-62 IDTKVNNEEFSGNYW
+62 VDTTVNDNEFSGNYW
-77 IKNDDELVV
+77 IKDGDELIV
-86 SDKRV
+86 SNKRV
-91 QFQISTNQIIINV
+91 QFKISANQIELNIENV
-104 DNISIEDQPTQFQKR
+104 SLEEQPTQFQKR
-119 QSESIFQKKAFQRA
+119 QSESIFQNKTIQRI
-133 AIGVFFLVG
+133 AIGLVFLVG

-151 KAVEIRTMPADAK
+151 KAVEINTIPADAK

-186 KYRADY
+186 EYRADY
-192 SRSGYIPNSLDIT
+192 SRSGYFSNSLDIE
-205 ITKESSQVI
+205 INEESLQVI
-214 DIKLR
+214 DIKLK
-219 KTPGIVRFITRPD
+219 KTPGIVRFITQPD

-241 KRSAPFICADMEM
+241 KFSPFICEDMEM

-259 KKRGFPFG
+259 RKRGFSFG
-267 GLLESGTRDVEL
+267 GPLEPGTRDVEL
-279 RFEKHF
+279 RFEKYF

-305 LKPAWADVQIDTKP
+305 LKPAWADVEIDTKP
-319 SGAEIFIDGKNVGLA
+319 SGAEIFIDGKNIGLT
-334 PLDLDIIE
+334 PLDLDIME
-342 GQHALEIK
+342 GQHTLEIK

-356 FSTEITVKAKENI
+356 FTTEIAVKAKENI
-369 ILEPF
+369 VLELF
-374 NLNLIDSKL
+374 NLSLLDSKI
-383 NIISYP
+383 NIISNP
-389 KGASVNID
+389 KEASVNIN

-404 PLELELEPIISHTI
+404 PLELELEPLVSHTI
-418 SLSKPG
+418 SLAKPG
-424 FETISENITL
+424 FKSISENIIL
-434 DTQEEILKE
+434 KTQEEILNE
-443 TNIEYVEFERELK
+443 RNVAYVEFERELK
-456 PIYGRMNF
+456 PIYGSISF
-464 LGTPGANLILE
+464 LGTPGAGLILE
-475 DKKIGTVPI
+475 GEQIGVVPI
-484 SIDLLSKKQLLL
+484 NLDLLSKKQLLL
-496 IEKERYVT
+496 IKKEGYVT
-504 EELIINPTPGYE
+504 EELMINPTSGYE
-516 QTIAI
+516 QTIEI

-531 AALPNKIKT
+531 AALPNKIQT
-540 TQGLDMR
+540 SQGLEMR

-579 PFYVGITEVSN
+579 PFYVGITEISN

-618 MVSWQQAVE
+618 MVSWQQAVA

-632 SIQESLE
+632 STQESLE
-639 PAYEIKKGKYEL
+639 PAYKVNKGKYEL
-651 KRPVGNGY
+651 TRPVSNGY

-679 QKYPWGDSMPVA
+679 QKYPWGDSMPVM
-691 EESGNYADESAEVFM
+691 EDSGNYADESAEVFM
-706 SNTLGQYW
+706 SNTLGKYW
-714 DGYPVTSPN
+714 DGYPVTSPT

-731 GIFDLGGNVAEWV
+731 GVFDLGGNVAEWV
-744 NDYYK
+744 NDYYS
-749 VYPRDLKNIV
+749 VYPRDLKNV
-759 SDPLGPLE
+759 ESDPLGPLE
-767 GSSKV
+767 GSSRM

-799 DVGFRIARYSDRI
+799 DVGFRIARYSDKI

>member
-1 MTIIN
+1 MTTIVIQ
-6 IHEGNQTR
+6 EGNQTR
-14 KISSDNFPITIGTD
+14 KISSDDFPIKIGTD

-44 MIIDLIDDR
+44 LIIDLIDDR

-62 IDTKVNNEEFSGNYW
+62 VDTTVNDNEFSGNYW
-77 IKNDDELVV
+77 IKDGDELIV
-86 SDKRV
+86 SNKRV
-91 QFQISTNQIIINV
+91 QFKISANQIELNIENV
-104 DNISIEDQPTQFQKR
+104 SLEEQPTQFQKR
-119 QSESIFQKKAFQRA
+119 QSESIFQNKTIQRI
-133 AIGVFFLVG
+133 AIGLVFLVG

-151 KAVEIRTMPADAK
+151 KAVEINTIPADAK

-186 KYRADY
+186 EYRADY
-192 SRSGYIPNSLDIT
+192 SRSGYFSNSLDIE
-205 ITKESSQVI
+205 INEESSQVI
-214 DIKLR
+214 DIKLK
-219 KTPGIVRFITRPD
+219 KTPGIVRFITQPD

-241 KRSAPFICADMEM
+241 KFSPFICEDMEM

-259 KKRGFPFG
+259 RKRGFSFG
-267 GLLESGTRDVEL
+267 GPLEPGTRDVEL
-279 RFEKHF
+279 RFEKYF

-305 LKPAWADVQIDTKP
+305 LKPAWADVEIDTKP
-319 SGAEIFIDGKNVGLA
+319 SGAEIFIDGKNIGLT
-334 PLDLDIIE
+334 PLDLDIME
-342 GQHALEIK
+342 GQHTLEIK
-350 KNGFKD
+350 KNGFKN
-356 FSTEITVKAKENI
+356 FTTEIAVKAKENI
-369 ILEPF
+369 VLELF
-374 NLNLIDSKL
+374 NLSLLDSKI
-383 NIISYP
+383 NIISNP
-389 KGASVNID
+389 KEASVNIN

-404 PLELELEPIISHTI
+404 PLELELEPLVSHTI
-418 SLSKPG
+418 SLAKPG
-424 FETISENITL
+424 FKSISENIVL
-434 DTQEEILKE
+434 KTQEEILNE
-443 TNIEYVEFERELK
+443 RNVAYVEFERELK
-456 PIYGRMNF
+456 PIYGSISF
-464 LGTPGANLILE
+464 LGTPGAGLILE
-475 DKKIGTVPI
+475 GEQIGVVPI
-484 SIDLLSKKQLLL
+484 NLDLLSKKQLLL
-496 IEKERYVT
+496 IKKEGYVT
-504 EELIINPTPGYE
+504 EELMINPTSGYE
-516 QTIAI
+516 QTIEI

-531 AALPNKIKT
+531 AALPNKIQT
-540 TQGLDMR
+540 SQGLEMR

-579 PFYVGITEVSN
+579 PFYVGITETSN

-618 MVSWQQAVE
+618 MVSWQQAVA

-632 SIQESLE
+632 STQESLE
-639 PAYEIKKGKYEL
+639 PAYKVNKGKYEL
-651 KRPVGNGY
+651 TRPVSNGY

-679 QKYPWGDSMPVA
+679 QKYPWGDSMPVM
-691 EESGNYADESAEVFM
+691 EDSGNYADESAEVFM
-706 SNTLGQYW
+706 SNTLGKYW
-714 DGYPVTSPN
+714 DGYPVTSPT

-731 GIFDLGGNVAEWV
+731 GVFDLGGNVAEWV
-744 NDYYK
+744 NDYYS
-749 VYPRDLKNIV
+749 VYPRDLKNIE

-767 GSSKV
+767 GNSRM

-799 DVGFRIARYSDRI
+799 DVGFRIARYSDKI

>member
-1 MTIIN
+1 MTTIVIQ
-6 IHEGNQTR
+6 EGNQTR
-14 KISSDNFPITIGTD
+14 KISSDDFPIKIGTD

-44 MIIDLIDDR
+44 LIIDLIDDR

-62 IDTKVNNEEFSGNYW
+62 VDTTVNDNEFSGNYW
-77 IKNDDELVV
+77 IKDGDELIV
-86 SDKRV
+86 SNKRV
-91 QFQISTNQIIINV
+91 QFKISANQIELNIENV
-104 DNISIEDQPTQFQKR
+104 SLEEQPTQFQKR
-119 QSESIFQKKAFQRA
+119 QSESIFQNKTIQRI
-133 AIGVFFLVG
+133 AIGLVFLVG

-151 KAVEIRTMPADAK
+151 KAVEINTIPADAK

-186 KYRADY
+186 EYRADY
-192 SRSGYIPNSLDIT
+192 SRSGYFSNSLDIE
-205 ITKESSQVI
+205 INEESSQVI
-214 DIKLR
+214 DIKLK
-219 KTPGIVRFITRPD
+219 KTPGIVRFITQPD

-241 KRSAPFICADMEM
+241 KFSPFICEDMEM

-259 KKRGFPFG
+259 RKRGFSFG
-267 GLLESGTRDVEL
+267 GPLEPGTRDVEL
-279 RFEKHF
+279 RFEKYF

-305 LKPAWADVQIDTKP
+305 LKPAWADVEIDTKP
-319 SGAEIFIDGKNVGLA
+319 SEAEIFIDGKNIGLT
-334 PLDLDIIE
+334 PLDLDIME
-342 GQHALEIK
+342 GQHTLEIK
-350 KNGFKD
+350 KNGFKN
-356 FSTEITVKAKENI
+356 FTTEIAVKAKENI
-369 ILEPF
+369 VLELF
-374 NLNLIDSKL
+374 NLSLLDSKI
-383 NIISYP
+383 NIISNP
-389 KGASVNID
+389 KEASVNIN

-404 PLELELEPIISHTI
+404 PLELELEPLVSHTI
-418 SLSKPG
+418 SLAKPG
-424 FETISENITL
+424 FKSISENIVL
-434 DTQEEILKE
+434 KTQEEILNE
-443 TNIEYVEFERELK
+443 RNVAYVEFERELK
-456 PIYGRMNF
+456 PIYGSISF
-464 LGTPGANLILE
+464 LGTPGAGLILE
-475 DKKIGTVPI
+475 GEQIGVVPI
-484 SIDLLSKKQLLL
+484 NLDLLSKKQLLL
-496 IEKERYVT
+496 IKKEGYVT
-504 EELIINPTPGYE
+504 EELMINPTSGYE
-516 QTIAI
+516 QTIKI

-531 AALPNKIKT
+531 AALPNKIQT
-540 TQGLDMR
+540 SQGLEMR

-579 PFYVGITEVSN
+579 PFYVGITETSN

-618 MVSWQQAVE
+618 MVSWQQAVA

-632 SIQESLE
+632 STQESLE
-639 PAYEIKKGKYEL
+639 PAYKVNKGKYEL
-651 KRPVGNGY
+651 TRPVSNGY

-679 QKYPWGDSMPVA
+679 QKYPWGDSMPVM
-691 EESGNYADESAEVFM
+691 EDSGNYADESAEVFM
-706 SNTLGQYW
+706 SNTLGKYW
-714 DGYPVTSPN
+714 DGYPVTSPT

-731 GIFDLGGNVAEWV
+731 GVFDLGGNVAEWV
-744 NDYYK
+744 NDYYS
-749 VYPRDLKNIV
+749 VYPRDLKNIE

-767 GSSKV
+767 GNSRM

-799 DVGFRIARYSDRI
+799 DVGFRIARYSDKI

>member
-1 MTIIN
+1 MTTIVIQ
-6 IHEGNQTR
+6 EGNQTR
-14 KISSDNFPITIGTD
+14 KISSDDFPIKIGTD

-44 MIIDLIDDR
+44 LIIDLIDDR

-62 IDTKVNNEEFSGNYW
+62 VDTTVNDNEFSGNYW
-77 IKNDDELVV
+77 IKDGDELIV
-86 SDKRV
+86 SNKRV
-91 QFQISTNQIIINV
+91 QFKISANQIELNIENV
-104 DNISIEDQPTQFQKR
+104 SLEEQPTQFQKR
-119 QSESIFQKKAFQRA
+119 QSESIFQNKTIQRI
-133 AIGVFFLVG
+133 AIGLVFLVG

-151 KAVEIRTMPADAK
+151 KAVEINTIPADAK

-186 KYRADY
+186 EYRADY
-192 SRSGYIPNSLDIT
+192 SRSGYFSNSLDIE
-205 ITKESSQVI
+205 INEESSQVI
-214 DIKLR
+214 DIKLK
-219 KTPGIVRFITRPD
+219 KTPGIVRFITQPD

-241 KRSAPFICADMEM
+241 KFSPFICEDMEM

-259 KKRGFPFG
+259 RKRGFSFG
-267 GLLESGTRDVEL
+267 GPLEPGTRDVEL
-279 RFEKHF
+279 RFEKYF

-305 LKPAWADVQIDTKP
+305 LKPAWADVEIDTKP
-319 SGAEIFIDGKNVGLA
+319 SEAEIFIDGKNIGLT
-334 PLDLDIIE
+334 PLDLDIME
-342 GQHALEIK
+342 GQHTLEIK
-350 KNGFKD
+350 KNGFKN
-356 FSTEITVKAKENI
+356 FTTEIAVKAKENI
-369 ILEPF
+369 VLELF
-374 NLNLIDSKL
+374 NLSLLDSKI
-383 NIISYP
+383 NIISNP
-389 KGASVNID
+389 KEASVNIN

-404 PLELELEPIISHTI
+404 PLELELEPLVSHTI
-418 SLSKPG
+418 SLAKPG
-424 FETISENITL
+424 FKSISENIVL
-434 DTQEEILKE
+434 KTQEEILNE
-443 TNIEYVEFERELK
+443 RNVAYVEFERELK
-456 PIYGRMNF
+456 PIYGSISF
-464 LGTPGANLILE
+464 LGTPGAGLILE
-475 DKKIGTVPI
+475 GEQIGVVPI
-484 SIDLLSKKQLLL
+484 NLDLLSKKQLLL
-496 IEKERYVT
+496 IKKEGYVT
-504 EELIINPTPGYE
+504 EELMINPTSGYE
-516 QTIAI
+516 QTIEI

-531 AALPNKIKT
+531 AALPNKIQT
-540 TQGLDMR
+540 SQGLEMR

-579 PFYVGITEVSN
+579 PFYVGITETSN

-618 MVSWQQAVE
+618 MVSWQQAVA

-632 SIQESLE
+632 STQESLE
-639 PAYEIKKGKYEL
+639 PAYKVNKGKYEL
-651 KRPVGNGY
+651 TQPVSNGY

-679 QKYPWGDSMPVA
+679 QKYPWGDSMPVM
-691 EESGNYADESAEVFM
+691 EDSGNYADESAEVFM
-706 SNTLGQYW
+706 SNTLGKYW
-714 DGYPVTSPN
+714 DGYPVTSPT

-731 GIFDLGGNVAEWV
+731 GVFDLGGNVAEWV
-744 NDYYK
+744 NDYYS
-749 VYPRDLKNIV
+749 VYPRDLKNIE

-767 GSSKV
+767 GNSRM

-799 DVGFRIARYSDRI
+799 DVGFRIARYSDKI

>member
-1 MTIIN
+1 MTTIVIQ
-6 IHEGNQTR
+6 EGNQTR
-14 KISSDNFPITIGTD
+14 KISSDDFPIKIGTD

-44 MIIDLIDDR
+44 LIIDLIDDR

-62 IDTKVNNEEFSGNYW
+62 VDTTVNDNEFSGNYW
-77 IKNDDELVV
+77 IKDGDELIV
-86 SDKRV
+86 SNKRV
-91 QFQISTNQIIINV
+91 QFKISANQIELNIENV
-104 DNISIEDQPTQFQKR
+104 SLEEQPTQFQKR
-119 QSESIFQKKAFQRA
+119 QSESIFQNKTIQRI
-133 AIGVFFLVG
+133 AIGLVFLVG

-151 KAVEIRTMPADAK
+151 KAVEINTIPADAK

-186 KYRADY
+186 EYRADY
-192 SRSGYIPNSLDIT
+192 SRSGYFSNSLDIE
-205 ITKESSQVI
+205 INEESSQVI
-214 DIKLR
+214 DIKLK
-219 KTPGIVRFITRPD
+219 KTPGIVRFITQPD

-241 KRSAPFICADMEM
+241 KFSPFICEDMEM

-259 KKRGFPFG
+259 RKRGFSFG
-267 GLLESGTRDVEL
+267 GPLEPGTRDVEL
-279 RFEKHF
+279 RFEKYF

-305 LKPAWADVQIDTKP
+305 LKPAWADVEIDTKP
-319 SGAEIFIDGKNVGLA
+319 SEAEIFIDGKNIGLT
-334 PLDLDIIE
+334 PLDLDIME
-342 GQHALEIK
+342 GQHTLEIK
-350 KNGFKD
+350 KNGFKN
-356 FSTEITVKAKENI
+356 FTTEIAVKAKENI
-369 ILEPF
+369 VLELF
-374 NLNLIDSKL
+374 NLSLLDSKI
-383 NIISYP
+383 NIISNP
-389 KGASVNID
+389 KEASVNIN

-404 PLELELEPIISHTI
+404 PLELELEPLVSHTI
-418 SLSKPG
+418 SLAKPG
-424 FETISENITL
+424 FKSISENIVL
-434 DTQEEILKE
+434 KTQEEILNE
-443 TNIEYVEFERELK
+443 RNVAYVEFERELK
-456 PIYGRMNF
+456 PIYGSIIF
-464 LGTPGANLILE
+464 LGTPGAGLILE
-475 DKKIGTVPI
+475 GEQIGVVPI
-484 SIDLLSKKQLLL
+484 NLDLLSKKQLLL
-496 IEKERYVT
+496 IKKEGYVT
-504 EELIINPTPGYE
+504 EELMINPTSGYE
-516 QTIAI
+516 QTIEI

-531 AALPNKIKT
+531 AALPNKIQT
-540 TQGLDMR
+540 SQGLEMR

-579 PFYVGITEVSN
+579 PFYVGITETSN

-618 MVSWQQAVE
+618 MVSWQQAVA

-632 SIQESLE
+632 STQESLE
-639 PAYEIKKGKYEL
+639 PAYKVNKGKYEL
-651 KRPVGNGY
+651 TRPVSNGY

-679 QKYPWGDSMPVA
+679 QKYPWGDSMPVM
-691 EESGNYADESAEVFM
+691 EDSGNYADESAEVFM
-706 SNTLGQYW
+706 SNTLGKYW
-714 DGYPVTSPN
+714 DGYPVTSPT

-731 GIFDLGGNVAEWV
+731 GVFDLGGNVAEWV
-744 NDYYK
+744 NDYYS
-749 VYPRDLKNIV
+749 VYPRDLKNIE

-767 GSSKV
+767 GSSRM

-799 DVGFRIARYSDRI
+799 DVGFRIARYSDKI

>member
-1 MTIIN
+1 MTTIVIQ
-6 IHEGNQTR
+6 EGNQTR
-14 KISSDNFPITIGTD
+14 KISSDDFPIKIGTD

-44 MIIDLIDDR
+44 LIIDLIDDR

-62 IDTKVNNEEFSGNYW
+62 VDTTVNDNEFSGNYW
-77 IKNDDELVV
+77 IKDGDELIV
-86 SDKRV
+86 SNKRV
-91 QFQISTNQIIINV
+91 QFKISANQIELNIENV
-104 DNISIEDQPTQFQKR
+104 SLEEQPTQFQKR
-119 QSESIFQKKAFQRA
+119 QSESIFQNKTIQRI
-133 AIGVFFLVG
+133 AIGLVFLVG

-151 KAVEIRTMPADAK
+151 KAVEINTIPADAK

-186 KYRADY
+186 EYRADY
-192 SRSGYIPNSLDIT
+192 SRSGYFSNSLDIE
-205 ITKESSQVI
+205 INEESSQVI
-214 DIKLR
+214 DIKLK
-219 KTPGIVRFITRPD
+219 KTPGIVRFITQPD

-241 KRSAPFICADMEM
+241 KFSPFICEDMEM

-259 KKRGFPFG
+259 RKRGFSFG
-267 GLLESGTRDVEL
+267 GPLEPGTRDVEL
-279 RFEKHF
+279 RFEKYF
-285 PIKEQLIING
+285 PIKEQLKING

-305 LKPAWADVQIDTKP
+305 LKPAWADVEIDTKP
-319 SGAEIFIDGKNVGLA
+319 SGAEIFIDGKNIGLT
-334 PLDLDIIE
+334 PLDLDIME
-342 GQHALEIK
+342 GQHTLEIK

-356 FSTEITVKAKENI
+356 FTTEIAVKAKENI
-369 ILEPF
+369 VLELF
-374 NLNLIDSKL
+374 NLSLLDSKI
-383 NIISYP
+383 NIISNP
-389 KGASVNID
+389 KEASVNIN

-404 PLELELEPIISHTI
+404 PLELELEPLVSHTI
-418 SLSKPG
+418 SLAKPG
-424 FETISENITL
+424 FKSISENIIL
-434 DTQEEILKE
+434 KTQEEILNE
-443 TNIEYVEFERELK
+443 RNVAYVEFERELK
-456 PIYGRMNF
+456 PIYGSISF
-464 LGTPGANLILE
+464 LGTPGAGLILE
-475 DKKIGTVPI
+475 GEQIGVVPI
-484 SIDLLSKKQLLL
+484 NLDLLSKKQLLL
-496 IEKERYVT
+496 IKKEGYVT
-504 EELIINPTPGYE
+504 EELMINPTSGYE
-516 QTIAI
+516 QTIEI

-531 AALPNKIKT
+531 AALPNKIQT
-540 TQGLDMR
+540 SQGLEMR

-579 PFYVGITEVSN
+579 PFYVGITETSN

-618 MVSWQQAVE
+618 MVSWQQAVA

-632 SIQESLE
+632 STQESLE
-639 PAYEIKKGKYEL
+639 PAYKVNKGKYEL
-651 KRPVGNGY
+651 TRPVSNGY

-679 QKYPWGDSMPVA
+679 QKYPWGDSMPVM
-691 EESGNYADESAEVFM
+691 EDSGNYADESAEVFM
-706 SNTLGQYW
+706 SNTLGKYW
-714 DGYPVTSPN
+714 DGYPVTSPT

-731 GIFDLGGNVAEWV
+731 GVFDLGGNVAEWV
-744 NDYYK
+744 NDYYS
-749 VYPRDLKNIV
+749 VYPRDLKNIE

-767 GSSKV
+767 GSSRM

-799 DVGFRIARYSDRI
+799 DVGFRIARYSDKI

>member
-1 MTIIN
+1 MTTIVIQ
-6 IHEGNQTR
+6 EGNQTR
-14 KISSDNFPITIGTD
+14 KISSDDFPIKIGTD

-44 MIIDLIDDR
+44 LIIDLIDDR

-62 IDTKVNNEEFSGNYW
+62 VDTTVNDNEFSGNYW
-77 IKNDDELVV
+77 IKDGDELIV
-86 SDKRV
+86 SNKRV
-91 QFQISTNQIIINV
+91 QFKISANQIELNIENV
-104 DNISIEDQPTQFQKR
+104 SLEEQPTQFQKR
-119 QSESIFQKKAFQRA
+119 QSESIFQNKTIQRIT
-133 AIGVFFLVG
+133 IGLVFLVG

-151 KAVEIRTMPADAK
+151 KAVEINTIPADAK

-186 KYRADY
+186 EYRADY
-192 SRSGYIPNSLDIT
+192 SRSGYFSNSLDIE
-205 ITKESSQVI
+205 INEESSQVI
-214 DIKLR
+214 DIKLK
-219 KTPGIVRFITRPD
+219 KTPGIVRFITQPD

-241 KRSAPFICADMEM
+241 KFSPFICEDMEM

-259 KKRGFPFG
+259 RKRGFSFG
-267 GLLESGTRDVEL
+267 GPLEPGTRDVEL
-279 RFEKHF
+279 RFEKYF

-305 LKPAWADVQIDTKP
+305 LKPAWADVEIDTKP
-319 SGAEIFIDGKNVGLA
+319 SGAEIFIDGKNIGLT

-342 GQHALEIK
+342 GIHTLGIK
-350 KNGFKD
+350 KNGYKD
-356 FSTEITVKAKENI
+356 FTTEIAVKAKENI
-369 ILEPF
+369 VLELF
-374 NLNLIDSKL
+374 NLSLLDSKI
-383 NIISYP
+383 NIISNP
-389 KGASVNID
+389 KEASVNIN

-404 PLELELEPIISHTI
+404 PLELELEPLVSHTI
-418 SLSKPG
+418 SLAKPG
-424 FETISENITL
+424 FKSISENIVL
-434 DTQEEILKE
+434 KTQEEILNE
-443 TNIEYVEFERELK
+443 RNVAYVEFERELK
-456 PIYGRMNF
+456 PIYGSISF
-464 LGTPGANLILE
+464 LGTPGAGLILE
-475 DKKIGTVPI
+475 GEQIGVVPI
-484 SIDLLSKKQLLL
+484 NLDLLSKKQLLL
-496 IEKERYVT
+496 IKKEGYVT
-504 EELIINPTPGYE
+504 EELMINPTSGYE
-516 QTIAI
+516 QTIEI

-531 AALPNKIKT
+531 AALPNKIQT
-540 TQGLDMR
+540 SQGLEMR

-579 PFYVGITEVSN
+579 PFYVGITETSN

-618 MVSWQQAVE
+618 MVSWQQAVA

-632 SIQESLE
+632 STQESLE
-639 PAYEIKKGKYEL
+639 PAYKVNKGKYEL
-651 KRPVGNGY
+651 TRPVSNGY

-679 QKYPWGDSMPVA
+679 QKYPWGDSMPVM
-691 EESGNYADESAEVFM
+691 EDSGNYADESAEVFM
-706 SNTLGQYW
+706 SNTLGKYW
-714 DGYPVTSPN
+714 DGYPVTSPT

-731 GIFDLGGNVAEWV
+731 GVFDLGGNVAEWV
-744 NDYYK
+744 NDYYS
-749 VYPRDLKNIV
+749 VYPRDLKNIE

-767 GSSKV
+767 GSSRM

-799 DVGFRIARYSDRI
+799 DVGFRIARYSDKI

>member
-1 MTIIN
+1 MT
-6 IHEGNQTR
+6 
-14 KISSDNFPITIGTD
+14 NFILRENDKEILLSQEDLPIKIGTD

-33 LIVGSLSLGIA
+33 VVIGSLSLGIA

-53 LVLQKINPS
+53 LVLQKINS
-62 IDTKVNNEEFSGNYW
+62 GIDTTINDNEFSGNHW
-77 IKNDDELVV
+77 IKDGDELIV
-86 SDKRV
+86 SNKRV
-91 QFQISTNQIIINV
+91 QFKISANQIELNIENV
-104 DNISIEDQPTQFQKR
+104 SLEEQPTQFQKR
-119 QSESIFQKKAFQRA
+119 QSESIFQNKTIQRI
-133 AIGVFFLVG
+133 AIGLVFLVG

-151 KAVEIRTMPADAK
+151 KAVEINTIPADAK

-186 KYRADY
+186 EYRADY
-192 SRSGYIPNSLDIT
+192 SRSGYFSNSLDIE
-205 ITKESSQVI
+205 INEESSQVI
-214 DIKLR
+214 DIKLK
-219 KTPGIVRFITRPD
+219 KTPGIVRFITQPD

-241 KRSAPFICADMEM
+241 KFSPFICEDMEM

-259 KKRGFPFG
+259 RKRGFSFG
-267 GLLESGTRDVEL
+267 GPLEPGTRDVEL
-279 RFEKHF
+279 RFEKYF
-285 PIKEQLIING
+285 PIKEQLKING

-305 LKPAWADVQIDTKP
+305 LKPAWADVEIDTKP
-319 SGAEIFIDGKNVGLA
+319 SGAEIFIDGKNIGLT
-334 PLDLDIIE
+334 PLDLDIME
-342 GQHALEIK
+342 GQHTLEIK

-356 FSTEITVKAKENI
+356 FTTEIAVKAKENI
-369 ILEPF
+369 VLELF
-374 NLNLIDSKL
+374 NLSLLDSKI
-383 NIISYP
+383 NIISNP
-389 KGASVNID
+389 KEASVNIN

-404 PLELELEPIISHTI
+404 PLELELEPLVSHTI
-418 SLSKPG
+418 SLAKPG
-424 FETISENITL
+424 FKSISENIIL
-434 DTQEEILKE
+434 KTQEEILNE
-443 TNIEYVEFERELK
+443 RNVAYVEFERELK
-456 PIYGRMNF
+456 PIYGSISF
-464 LGTPGANLILE
+464 LGTPGAGLILE
-475 DKKIGTVPI
+475 GEQIGVVPI
-484 SIDLLSKKQLLL
+484 NLDLLSKKQLLL
-496 IEKERYVT
+496 IKKEGYVT
-504 EELIINPTPGYE
+504 EELMINPTSGYE
-516 QTIAI
+516 QTIEI

-531 AALPNKIKT
+531 AALPNKIQT
-540 TQGLDMR
+540 SQGLEMR

-579 PFYVGITEVSN
+579 PFYVGITETSN

-618 MVSWQQAVE
+618 MVSWQQAVA

-632 SIQESLE
+632 STQESLE
-639 PAYEIKKGKYEL
+639 PAYKVNKGKYEL
-651 KRPVGNGY
+651 TRPVSNGY

-679 QKYPWGDSMPVA
+679 QKYPWGDSMPVM
-691 EESGNYADESAEVFM
+691 EDSGNYADESAEVFM
-706 SNTLGQYW
+706 SNTLGKYW
-714 DGYPVTSPN
+714 DGYPVTSPT

-731 GIFDLGGNVAEWV
+731 GVFDLGGNVAEWV
-744 NDYYK
+744 NDYYS
-749 VYPRDLKNIV
+749 VYPRDLKNIE

-767 GSSKV
+767 GSSRM

-799 DVGFRIARYSDRI
+799 DVGFRIARYSDKI